1 MAKSLVIVESP
12 AKAKTIKNY
21 LGKDFSVEA
30 SSGHL
35 IDLPKSELGVDIE
48 NDFQPQYEVIKNKK
62 KYLTKLE
69 KAAKNADSVY
79 LASDPDRE
87 GEAIAWHI
95 ADRLGIKD
103 KSYRIL
109 IHEITEKAIKESIN
123 SPTTL
128 SADKFDAQQ
137 ARRVLDRL
145 VGYQVSPLLWKKVR
159 RGLSAGRVQSVALR
173 LVVEREREI
182 EKFVTKE
189 YWTIEGDFLAEKNG
203 DQTPFS
209 ANLIRFGGS
218 KVEIDNEQQAQN
230 IVNQIKNNDY
240 RVSSVDKKERIRRPQ
255 PPFIT
260 STLQQEASRKLR
272 FPVKKT
278 MAIAQ
283 KLYEGIELGA
293 EGPMGLI
300 TYMRTDSVRISEEAL
315 AESRKYIMDKY
326 GNKYLPE
333 KPNLYKVKKSAQDAH
348 EAIRPTTFDF
358 SPDKIKAYLA
368 GDEFELYKLVWQRFL
383 ASQMT
388 PIIYDQTSIEIKSEK
403 AAFRTTGS
411 VIKFEGFSKVYIE
424 GKEEDEQSTEDD
436 EKKLPELSK
445 DQDLSLKD
453 LKMEQHFTQPP
464 LRFSESSLVKELEE
478 KGIGRPST
486 YSSIIST
493 IQDREYVKR
502 EKRKL
507 KPTVLGKSVN
517 DMLIDGFPEILD
529 VKFTADM
536 EDKLDKVEEGNI
548 NWVELLKDFYKGFSE
563 RLLQADG
570 KMRSLRRDGVPAGI
584 DCDECGS
591 AMIIKWGKRG
601 EFLSCSKYPE
611 CKNAKPFHYDED
623 GNIKVIEKVQPELRN
638 DIFCDKCGKPMVVRQ
653 SRYGKFFGCSGYP
666 SCKNIKRMQT
676 EKPSEEKEHEEDSSE
691 NENSKNKRKVITISD
706 INKEVA

>member
-1 MAKSLVIVESP
+1 MAKSLIIVESP

-35 IDLPKSELGVDIE
+35 IDLPKSKLGVDIE

-62 KYLTKLE
+62 KYLTKLK
-69 KAAKNADSVY
+69 KAAENADNIY

-95 ADRLGIKD
+95 ADQLGIKD
-103 KSYRIL
+103 KAYRIL

-128 SADKFDAQQ
+128 SNDRFDAQQ

-173 LVVEREREI
+173 IVVEREREI
-182 EKFVTKE
+182 EKFVTRE
-189 YWTIEGDFLAEKNG
+189 YWSIEGDFLPDKNG
-203 DQTPFS
+203 DSSPFS
-209 ANLIRFGGS
+209 ANLIRFDS
-218 KVEIDNEQQAQN
+218 IKVEIGSEQEATN

-240 RVSSVDKKERIRRPQ
+240 HVASVDKKERTRKAQ

-272 FPVKKT
+272 FSVKKT

-300 TYMRTDSVRISEEAL
+300 TYMRTDSVRISDQAL
-315 AESRKYIMDKY
+315 SESRKYIMDKY

-333 KPNLYKVKKSAQDAH
+333 KPSLYKVKKLAQDAH
-348 EAIRPTTFDF
+348 EAIRPTSFDF
-358 SPDKIKAYLA
+358 GPDKIKAHLA

-411 VIKFEGFSKVYIE
+411 IIKFEGFSKVYIE
-424 GKEEDEQSTEDD
+424 GKEEDEQNGEDD
-436 EKKLPELSK
+436 EKKLPKISK
-445 DQDLSLKD
+445 DQSLSLKD

-464 LRFSESSLVKELEE
+464 PRFSESTLVRELEE

-502 EKRKL
+502 DNRKL

-536 EDKLDKVEEGNI
+536 EDKLDKVEQGRI
-548 NWVELLKDFYKGFSE
+548 NWVELLKDFYKVFSQ
-563 RLLQADG
+563 RLLQADD

-584 DCDECGS
+584 DCNECG
-591 AMIIKWGKRG
+591 APMIIKWGKRG

-623 GNIKVIEKVQPELRN
+623 GNVKVVEKVQPEVS
-638 DIFCDKCGKPMVVRQ
+638 DINCDKCGKPMVIRQ
-653 SRYGKFFGCSGYP
+653 SRYGKFYGCSGYP
-666 SCKNIKRMQT
+666 GCKNIKRMNK
-676 EKPSEEKEHEEDSSE
+676 EKSSKEKEPEDDSSE
-691 NENSKNKRKVITISD
+691 DSGNAKNKRKVITISD
-706 INKEVA
+706 IN

>member
-35 IDLPKSELGVDIE
+35 IDLPKNKLGVDIE
-48 NDFQPQYEVIKNKK
+48 NDFKPQYEVIKNKK
-62 KYLTKLE
+62 KYLAKLE
-69 KAAKNADSVY
+69 KAAKNADKVY

-95 ADRLGIKD
+95 ADQLGIKD

-128 SADKFDAQQ
+128 SEDKFDAQQ

-173 LVVEREREI
+173 IVVEREREI
-182 EKFVTKE
+182 EKFITKE
-189 YWTIEGDFLAEKNG
+189 YWSIEGDFLPINSG
-203 DQTPFS
+203 DQNPFS
-209 ANLIRFGGS
+209 ANLIRFDS
-218 KVEIDNEQQAQN
+218 NKVEIGSEQEAAN

-240 RVSSVDKKERIRRPQ
+240 HVSSVDKKERTRKAQ

-272 FPVKKT
+272 FSVKKT

-293 EGPMGLI
+293 VGPMGLI
-300 TYMRTDSVRISEEAL
+300 TYMRTDSVRISDQAL
-315 AESRKYIMDKY
+315 SESRKYIMDKY

-333 KPNLYKVKKSAQDAH
+333 KPSLYKVKKLAQDAH
-348 EAIRPTTFDF
+348 EAIRPTSFDF
-358 SPDKIKAYLA
+358 GPDKIKAHLA

-411 VIKFEGFSKVYIE
+411 IIKFEGFSKVYIE
-424 GKEEDEQSTEDD
+424 GKEEDEQNGEDD
-436 EKKLPELSK
+436 EKKLPKISK
-445 DQDLSLKD
+445 DQSLSLKD

-464 LRFSESSLVKELEE
+464 PRFSESTLVRELEE

-502 EKRKL
+502 ENRKL

-536 EDKLDKVEEGNI
+536 EDKLDKVEQGSI
-548 NWVELLKDFYKGFSE
+548 NWVELLKDFYKVFSQ
-563 RLLQADG
+563 RLLQAED
-570 KMRSLRRDGVPAGI
+570 KMKSLRRDGVPAGI
-584 DCDECGS
+584 DCNECG
-591 AMIIKWGKRG
+591 APMIIKWGKRG

-611 CKNAKPFHYDED
+611 CKNAKPFNYDED
-623 GNIKVIEKVQPELRN
+623 GNIKVVEKVQPELS
-638 DIFCDKCGKPMVVRQ
+638 DINCDKCGKPMVIRQ
-653 SRYGKFFGCSGYP
+653 SRYGKFYGCSGYP
-666 SCKNIKRMQT
+666 GCKNIKRMNK
-676 EKPSEEKEHEEDSSE
+676 EKPSKEKEPEDDSSDSG
-691 NENSKNKRKVITISD
+691 NTKNKRKVITISD
-706 INKEVA
+706 IN

>member
-35 IDLPKSELGVDIE
+35 IDLPKNKLGVDIE
-48 NDFQPQYEVIKNKK
+48 NDFKPQYEVIKNKK
-62 KYLTKLE
+62 KYLAKLE
-69 KAAKNADSVY
+69 KAAKNADKVY

-95 ADRLGIKD
+95 ADQLGIKD

-128 SADKFDAQQ
+128 SEDKFDAQQ

-173 LVVEREREI
+173 IVVEREREI
-182 EKFVTKE
+182 EKFITKE
-189 YWTIEGDFLAEKNG
+189 YWSIEGDFLPINSG
-203 DQTPFS
+203 DQNPFS
-209 ANLIRFGGS
+209 ANLIRFDS
-218 KVEIDNEQQAQN
+218 NKVEIGSEQEAAN

-240 RVSSVDKKERIRRPQ
+240 HVSSVDKKERTRKAQ

-272 FPVKKT
+272 FSVKKT

-293 EGPMGLI
+293 VGPMGLI
-300 TYMRTDSVRISEEAL
+300 TYMRTDSVRISDQAL
-315 AESRKYIMDKY
+315 SESRKYIMDKY

-333 KPNLYKVKKSAQDAH
+333 KPSLYKVKKLAQDAH
-348 EAIRPTTFDF
+348 EAIRPTSFDF
-358 SPDKIKAYLA
+358 SPDKIKAHLA
-368 GDEFELYKLVWQRFL
+368 GDESELYKLVWQRFL

-411 VIKFEGFSKVYIE
+411 IIKFEGFSKVYIE
-424 GKEEDEQSTEDD
+424 GKEEDEQNGEDD
-436 EKKLPELSK
+436 EKKLPKISK
-445 DQDLSLKD
+445 DQRLSLKD

-464 LRFSESSLVKELEE
+464 PRFSESTLVRELEE

-502 EKRKL
+502 ENRKL

-536 EDKLDKVEEGNI
+536 EDKLDKVEQGSI
-548 NWVELLKDFYKGFSE
+548 NWVDLLKDFYKVFSQ
-563 RLLQADG
+563 RLLQAED
-570 KMRSLRRDGVPAGI
+570 KMKSLRRDGVPAGI
-584 DCDECGS
+584 DCNECG
-591 AMIIKWGKRG
+591 APMIIKWGKRG

-611 CKNAKPFHYDED
+611 CKNAKPFNYDED
-623 GNIKVIEKVQPELRN
+623 GNIKVVEKVQPELS
-638 DIFCDKCGKPMVVRQ
+638 DINCDKCGKPMVIRQ
-653 SRYGKFFGCSGYP
+653 SRYGKFYGCSGYP
-666 SCKNIKRMQT
+666 GCKNIKRMNK
-676 EKPSEEKEHEEDSSE
+676 EKPSKEKEPEDDSSDSD
-691 NENSKNKRKVITISD
+691 NIKNKRKVITISD
-706 INKEVA
+706 IN

>member
-35 IDLPKSELGVDIE
+35 IDLPKNKLGVDIE
-48 NDFQPQYEVIKNKK
+48 NDFKPQYEVIKNKK
-62 KYLTKLE
+62 KYLAKLE
-69 KAAKNADSVY
+69 KAAKNADKVY

-95 ADRLGIKD
+95 ADQLGIKD

-128 SADKFDAQQ
+128 SEDKFDAQQ

-173 LVVEREREI
+173 IVVEREREI
-182 EKFVTKE
+182 EKFITKE
-189 YWTIEGDFLAEKNG
+189 YWSIEGDFLPINSG
-203 DQTPFS
+203 DQNPFS
-209 ANLIRFGGS
+209 ANLIRFDS
-218 KVEIDNEQQAQN
+218 NKVEIGSEQEAAN

-240 RVSSVDKKERIRRPQ
+240 HVSSVDKKERTRKAQ

-272 FPVKKT
+272 FSVKKT

-293 EGPMGLI
+293 VGPMGLI
-300 TYMRTDSVRISEEAL
+300 TYMRTDSVRISDQAL
-315 AESRKYIMDKY
+315 SESRKYIMDKY

-333 KPNLYKVKKSAQDAH
+333 KPSLYKVKKLAQDAH
-348 EAIRPTTFDF
+348 EAIRPTSFDF
-358 SPDKIKAYLA
+358 GPDKIKAHLA

-411 VIKFEGFSKVYIE
+411 IIKFEGFSKVYIE
-424 GKEEDEQSTEDD
+424 GKEEDEQNGEDD
-436 EKKLPELSK
+436 EKKLPKLSK
-445 DQDLSLKD
+445 DQGLSLKD

-464 LRFSESSLVKELEE
+464 PRFSESSLVRELEE

-502 EKRKL
+502 ENRKL

-536 EDKLDKVEEGNI
+536 EDKLDKVEQGSI
-548 NWVELLKDFYKGFSE
+548 NWVELLKDFYKVFSQ
-563 RLLQADG
+563 RLLQAED
-570 KMRSLRRDGVPAGI
+570 KMKSLRRDGVPAGI
-584 DCDECGS
+584 DCNECG
-591 AMIIKWGKRG
+591 APMIIKWGKRG

-623 GNIKVIEKVQPELRN
+623 GNVKVVEKVQPEVS
-638 DIFCDKCGKPMVVRQ
+638 DINCDKCGKPMVIRQ
-653 SRYGKFFGCSGYP
+653 SRYGKFYGCSGYP
-666 SCKNIKRMQT
+666 GCKNIKRMNK
-676 EKPSEEKEHEEDSSE
+676 ELSKEKEPEDDSLDSD
-691 NENSKNKRKVITISD
+691 NTKNKRKVITISD
-706 INKEVA
+706 IN

>member
-35 IDLPKSELGVDIE
+35 VDLPKSKLGVDIE
-48 NDFQPQYEVIKNKK
+48 NNFRPQYEVIKNKK
-62 KYLTKLE
+62 KFLTRLE
-69 KAAKNADSVY
+69 RAAKEAESVY

-95 ADRLGIKD
+95 ADRLGIRD
-103 KSYRIL
+103 KSFRIL

-123 SPTTL
+123 SPTVL

-159 RGLSAGRVQSVALR
+159 KGLSAGRVQSVALR

-182 EKFVTKE
+182 EKFVSRE
-189 YWTIEGDFLAEKNG
+189 YWTIEGDFS
-203 DQTPFS
+203 TPENADTSFT
-209 ANLIRFGGS
+209 ANLVRFEGD
-218 KVEIDNEQQAQN
+218 KVEIENEQQAQS
-230 IVNQIKNNDY
+230 IADKIKNNDY
-240 RVSSVDKKERIRRPQ
+240 KVSSIDKKERTRKAQ

-278 MAIAQ
+278 MAVAQ
-283 KLYEGIELGA
+283 KLYEGMELGS

-300 TYMRTDSVRISEEAL
+300 TYMRTDSVRISDEAL
-315 AESRKYIMDKY
+315 AESRRFIQDKFGSRY
-326 GNKYLPE
+326 VPQ
-333 KPNLYKVKKSAQDAH
+333 KPNVYKLKKSAQDAH
-348 EAIRPTTFDF
+348 EAIRPTSFEYD
-358 SPDKIKAYLA
+358 PEKVRPYLQD
-368 GDEFELYKLVWQRFL
+368 DEFELYKLIWQRFI
-383 ASQMT
+383 ASQMP
-388 PIIYDQTSIEIKSEK
+388 PIVYDQTTIDIASET
-403 AAFRTTGS
+403 AVFRTTGS
-411 VIKFEGFSKVYIE
+411 VVKFDGFSKVYIE
-424 GKEEDEQSTEDD
+424 GMEEEEQGEGDED
-436 EKKLPELSK
+436 KRLPDLKK
-445 DQDLSLKD
+445 DQILNLRD

-464 LRFSESSLVKELEE
+464 PRFSESSLVKELEE

-486 YSSIIST
+486 YSNIIST
-493 IQDREYVKR
+493 IIDREYVVR

-529 VKFTADM
+529 VKFTAEM
-536 EDKLDKVEEGNI
+536 EDKLDKVEEGDV
-548 NWVELLKDFYKGFSE
+548 NWVELMKSFYKGFSE
-563 RLLQADG
+563 RLSAADENM
-570 KMRSLRRDGVPAGI
+570 KSLRREGVPAGI
-584 DCDECGS
+584 DCNVCG
-591 AMIIKWGKRG
+591 APMIIKWGKRG
-601 EFLSCSKYPE
+601 EFLSCSTYPQ

-623 GNIKVIEKVQPELRN
+623 GNIKVVEKTEPEISNIE
-638 DIFCDKCGKPMVVRQ
+638 CDKCGKPMVIRQ
-653 SRYGKFFGCSGYP
+653 SRYGKFYGCSGYP
-666 SCKNIKRMQT
+666 SCKNIKRIQKD
-676 EKPSEEKEHEEDSSE
+676 KPSEQMQPEDDSSEDSST
-691 NENSKNKRKVITISD
+691 KNKRK
-706 INKEVA
+706 

>member
-35 IDLPKSELGVDIE
+35 IDLPKNKLGVDIE
-48 NDFQPQYEVIKNKK
+48 NDFKPQYEVIKNKK
-62 KYLTKLE
+62 KYLAKLE
-69 KAAKNADSVY
+69 KAAKNADKVY

-95 ADRLGIKD
+95 ADQLGIKD

-128 SADKFDAQQ
+128 SEDKFDAQQ

-173 LVVEREREI
+173 IVVEREREI
-182 EKFVTKE
+182 EKFITKE
-189 YWTIEGDFLAEKNG
+189 YWSIEGDFLPINSG
-203 DQTPFS
+203 DQNPFS
-209 ANLIRFGGS
+209 ANLIRFDS
-218 KVEIDNEQQAQN
+218 NKVEIGSEQEAAN

-240 RVSSVDKKERIRRPQ
+240 HVSSVDKKERTRKAQ

-272 FPVKKT
+272 FSVKKT

-293 EGPMGLI
+293 VGPMGLI
-300 TYMRTDSVRISEEAL
+300 TYMRTDSVRISDQAL
-315 AESRKYIMDKY
+315 SESRKYIMDKY

-333 KPNLYKVKKSAQDAH
+333 KPSLYKVKKLAQDAH
-348 EAIRPTTFDF
+348 EAIRPTSFDF
-358 SPDKIKAYLA
+358 SPDKIKTHLA

-411 VIKFEGFSKVYIE
+411 IIKFEGFSKVYIE
-424 GKEEDEQSTEDD
+424 GKEEDEQNGEDD
-436 EKKLPELSK
+436 EKKLPKISK
-445 DQDLSLKD
+445 DQSLSLKD

-464 LRFSESSLVKELEE
+464 PRFSESTLVRELEE

-502 EKRKL
+502 ENRKL

-536 EDKLDKVEEGNI
+536 EDKLDKVEQGSI
-548 NWVELLKDFYKGFSE
+548 NWVELLKDFYKVFSQ
-563 RLLQADG
+563 RLLQAED
-570 KMRSLRRDGVPAGI
+570 KMKSLRRDGVPAGI
-584 DCDECGS
+584 DCNECG
-591 AMIIKWGKRG
+591 APMIIKWGKRG

-611 CKNAKPFHYDED
+611 CKNAKPFNYDED
-623 GNIKVIEKVQPELRN
+623 GNIKVVEKVQPELS
-638 DIFCDKCGKPMVVRQ
+638 DINCDKCGKPMVIRQ
-653 SRYGKFFGCSGYP
+653 SRYGKFYGCSGYP
-666 SCKNIKRMQT
+666 GCKNIKRMNK
-676 EKPSEEKEHEEDSSE
+676 EKPSKEKEPEDDSSDSD
-691 NENSKNKRKVITISD
+691 NIKNKRKVITISD
-706 INKEVA
+706 IN

>member
-35 IDLPKSELGVDIE
+35 IDLPKNKLGVDIE
-48 NDFQPQYEVIKNKK
+48 NDFKPQYEVIKNKK
-62 KYLTKLE
+62 KYLAKLE
-69 KAAKNADSVY
+69 KAAKNADKVY

-95 ADRLGIKD
+95 ADQLGIKD

-128 SADKFDAQQ
+128 SEDKFDAQQ

-173 LVVEREREI
+173 IVVERERGI
-182 EKFVTKE
+182 EKFITKE
-189 YWTIEGDFLAEKNG
+189 YWSIEGDFLPINSG
-203 DQTPFS
+203 DQNPFS
-209 ANLIRFGGS
+209 ANLIRFDS
-218 KVEIDNEQQAQN
+218 NKVEIGSEQEAAN

-240 RVSSVDKKERIRRPQ
+240 HVSSVDKKERTRKAQ

-272 FPVKKT
+272 FSVKKT

-293 EGPMGLI
+293 VGPMGLI
-300 TYMRTDSVRISEEAL
+300 TYMRTDSVRISDQAL
-315 AESRKYIMDKY
+315 SESRKYIMDKY

-333 KPNLYKVKKSAQDAH
+333 KPSLYKVKKLAQDAH
-348 EAIRPTTFDF
+348 EAIRPTSFDF
-358 SPDKIKAYLA
+358 SPDKIKTHLA

-403 AAFRTTGS
+403 VAFRTTGS
-411 VIKFEGFSKVYIE
+411 IIKFEGFSKVYIE
-424 GKEEDEQSTEDD
+424 GKEEDEQNGEDD
-436 EKKLPELSK
+436 EKKLPKISK
-445 DQDLSLKD
+445 DQSLSLKD

-464 LRFSESSLVKELEE
+464 PRFSESTLVRELEE

-502 EKRKL
+502 ENRKL

-536 EDKLDKVEEGNI
+536 EDKLDKVEQGSI
-548 NWVELLKDFYKGFSE
+548 NWVDLLKDFYKVFSQ
-563 RLLQADG
+563 RLLQAED
-570 KMRSLRRDGVPAGI
+570 KMKSLRRDGVPAGI
-584 DCDECGS
+584 DCNECG
-591 AMIIKWGKRG
+591 APMIIKWGKRG

-611 CKNAKPFHYDED
+611 CKNAKPFNYDED
-623 GNIKVIEKVQPELRN
+623 GNIKVVEKVQPELS
-638 DIFCDKCGKPMVVRQ
+638 DINCDKCGKPMVIRQ
-653 SRYGKFFGCSGYP
+653 SRYGKFYGCSGYP
-666 SCKNIKRMQT
+666 GCKNIKRMNK
-676 EKPSEEKEHEEDSSE
+676 EKPSKEKEPEDDSSDSD
-691 NENSKNKRKVITISD
+691 NTKNKRKVITISD
-706 INKEVA
+706 IN

>member
-35 IDLPKSELGVDIE
+35 IDLPKNKLGVDIE
-48 NDFQPQYEVIKNKK
+48 NDFKPQYEVIKNKK
-62 KYLTKLE
+62 KYLAKLE
-69 KAAKNADSVY
+69 KAAKNADKVY

-95 ADRLGIKD
+95 ADQLGIKD

-128 SADKFDAQQ
+128 SEDKFDAQQ

-173 LVVEREREI
+173 IVVEREREI
-182 EKFVTKE
+182 EKFITKE
-189 YWTIEGDFLAEKNG
+189 YWSIEGDFLPINSG
-203 DQTPFS
+203 DQNPFS
-209 ANLIRFGGS
+209 ANLIRFDS
-218 KVEIDNEQQAQN
+218 NKVEIGSEQEAAN

-240 RVSSVDKKERIRRPQ
+240 HVSSVDKKERTRKAQ

-272 FPVKKT
+272 FSVKKT

-293 EGPMGLI
+293 VGPMGLI
-300 TYMRTDSVRISEEAL
+300 TYMRTDSVRISDQAL
-315 AESRKYIMDKY
+315 SESRKYIMDKY

-333 KPNLYKVKKSAQDAH
+333 KPSLYKVKKLAQDAH
-348 EAIRPTTFDF
+348 EAIRPTSFDF
-358 SPDKIKAYLA
+358 SPDKIKAHLA

-411 VIKFEGFSKVYIE
+411 IIKFEGFSKVYIE
-424 GKEEDEQSTEDD
+424 GKEEDEQNGEDD
-436 EKKLPELSK
+436 EKKLPKLSK
-445 DQDLSLKD
+445 DQGLSLKD

-464 LRFSESSLVKELEE
+464 PRFSESSLVRELEE

-502 EKRKL
+502 ENRKL

-536 EDKLDKVEEGNI
+536 EDKLDKVEQGSI
-548 NWVELLKDFYKGFSE
+548 NWVELLKDFYKVFSQ
-563 RLLQADG
+563 RLLQAED
-570 KMRSLRRDGVPAGI
+570 KMKSLRRDGVPAGI
-584 DCDECGS
+584 DCNECG
-591 AMIIKWGKRG
+591 APMIIKWGKRG
-601 EFLSCSKYPE
+601 EFLSCSTYPE
-611 CKNAKPFHYDED
+611 CKNAKPFNYDED
-623 GNIKVIEKVQPELRN
+623 GNIKVVEKVQPELS
-638 DIFCDKCGKPMVVRQ
+638 DINCDKCGKPMVIRQ
-653 SRYGKFFGCSGYP
+653 SRYGKFYGCSGYP
-666 SCKNIKRMQT
+666 GCKNIKRMNK
-676 EKPSEEKEHEEDSSE
+676 EKPSKEKEPEDDSSDSD
-691 NENSKNKRKVITISD
+691 NTKNKRKVITISD
-706 INKEVA
+706 IN

>member
-35 IDLPKSELGVDIE
+35 IDLPKNKLGVDIE
-48 NDFQPQYEVIKNKK
+48 NDFKPQYEVIKNKK
-62 KYLTKLE
+62 KYLAKLE
-69 KAAKNADSVY
+69 KAAKNADKVY

-95 ADRLGIKD
+95 ADQLGIKD

-128 SADKFDAQQ
+128 SEDKFDAQQ

-173 LVVEREREI
+173 IVVEREREI
-182 EKFVTKE
+182 EKFITKE
-189 YWTIEGDFLAEKNG
+189 YWSIEGDFLPINSG
-203 DQTPFS
+203 DQNPFS
-209 ANLIRFGGS
+209 ANLIRFDS
-218 KVEIDNEQQAQN
+218 NKVEIGSEQEAAN

-240 RVSSVDKKERIRRPQ
+240 HVSSVDKKERTRKAQ

-272 FPVKKT
+272 FSVKKT

-293 EGPMGLI
+293 VGPMGLI
-300 TYMRTDSVRISEEAL
+300 TYMRTDSVRISDQAL
-315 AESRKYIMDKY
+315 SESRKYIMDKY

-333 KPNLYKVKKSAQDAH
+333 KPSLYKVKKLAQDAH
-348 EAIRPTTFDF
+348 EAIRPTSFDF
-358 SPDKIKAYLA
+358 GPDKIKAHLA

-411 VIKFEGFSKVYIE
+411 IIKFEGFSKVYIE
-424 GKEEDEQSTEDD
+424 GKEEDEQNGEDD
-436 EKKLPELSK
+436 EKKLPKLSK
-445 DQDLSLKD
+445 DQGLSLKD

-464 LRFSESSLVKELEE
+464 PRFSESTLVRELEE

-502 EKRKL
+502 ENRKL

-536 EDKLDKVEEGNI
+536 EDKLDKVEQGSI
-548 NWVELLKDFYKGFSE
+548 NWVDLLKDFYKVFSQ
-563 RLLQADG
+563 RLLQAED
-570 KMRSLRRDGVPAGI
+570 KMKSLRRDGVPAGI
-584 DCDECGS
+584 DCNECG
-591 AMIIKWGKRG
+591 APMIIKWGKRG

-611 CKNAKPFHYDED
+611 CKNAKPFNYDED
-623 GNIKVIEKVQPELRN
+623 GNIKVVEKVQPELS
-638 DIFCDKCGKPMVVRQ
+638 DINCDKCGKPMVIRQ
-653 SRYGKFFGCSGYP
+653 SRYGKFYGCSGYP
-666 SCKNIKRMQT
+666 GCKNIKRMNK
-676 EKPSEEKEHEEDSSE
+676 EKPSKEKEPEDDSSDSD
-691 NENSKNKRKVITISD
+691 NTKNKRKVITISD
-706 INKEVA
+706 IN

>member
-35 IDLPKSELGVDIE
+35 IDLPKSKLGVDIE

-62 KYLTKLE
+62 KYLTKLK
-69 KAAKNADSVY
+69 KAAENAESVY

-95 ADRLGIKD
+95 ADQLGIKD

-128 SADKFDAQQ
+128 SNDRFDAQQ

-173 LVVEREREI
+173 IVVEREREI

-189 YWTIEGDFLAEKNG
+189 YWSIEGDFLPANNG
-203 DQTPFS
+203 DQNPFS
-209 ANLIRFGGS
+209 ANLIRFDS
-218 KVEIDNEQQAQN
+218 NKVEIGSEQEAAN

-240 RVSSVDKKERIRRPQ
+240 HVSSVDKKERTRKAQ

-272 FPVKKT
+272 FSVKKT

-300 TYMRTDSVRISEEAL
+300 TYMRTDSVRISDQAL
-315 AESRKYIMDKY
+315 SESRKYIMDKY

-333 KPNLYKVKKSAQDAH
+333 KPNLYKVQKSAQDAH
-348 EAIRPTTFDF
+348 EAIRPTSFDF
-358 SPDKIKAYLA
+358 SPDKIKAHLA
-368 GDEFELYKLVWQRFL
+368 DDEFELYKLVWQRFL

-388 PIIYDQTSIEIKSEK
+388 SIIYDQTSIEIKSEK
-403 AAFRTTGS
+403 AEFRTTGS
-411 VIKFEGFSKVYIE
+411 IIKFEGFSKVYIE
-424 GKEEDEQSTEDD
+424 GKEEDEQNQEDD
-436 EKKLPELSK
+436 EKKLPKLSK
-445 DQDLSLKD
+445 DQSLSLKD

-464 LRFSESSLVKELEE
+464 PRFSESSLVRELEE

-536 EDKLDKVEEGNI
+536 EDKLDKVEQGSI
-548 NWVELLKDFYKGFSE
+548 NWVELLKDFYKGFSQ
-563 RLLQADG
+563 RLLQADD

-584 DCDECGS
+584 DCNQCGS
-591 AMIIKWGKRG
+591 PMIIKWGKRG
-601 EFLSCSKYPE
+601 EFLSCSTYPE

-623 GNIKVIEKVQPELRN
+623 GNIKVVEKVQPEVS
-638 DIFCDKCGKPMVVRQ
+638 DINCDKCGKPMVIRQ
-653 SRYGKFFGCSGYP
+653 SRYGKFYGCSGYP
-666 SCKNIKRMQT
+666 GCKNIKRMNK
-676 EKPSEEKEHEEDSSE
+676 EKPSKETEPEDDSSE
-691 NENSKNKRKVITISD
+691 DSGNAKNKRKVITISD
-706 INKEVA
+706 IN

>member
-35 IDLPKSELGVDIE
+35 IDLPKSKLGVDIE

-62 KYLTKLE
+62 KYLTKLK
-69 KAAKNADSVY
+69 KAAENAESVY

-95 ADRLGIKD
+95 ADQLGIKD

-128 SADKFDAQQ
+128 SNDRFDAQQ

-173 LVVEREREI
+173 IVVEREREI

-189 YWTIEGDFLAEKNG
+189 YWTIEGDFLPANSG
-203 DQTPFS
+203 DQNPFS
-209 ANLIRFGGS
+209 ANLIRFDS
-218 KVEIDNEQQAQN
+218 NKVEIGTEQEAAN

-240 RVSSVDKKERIRRPQ
+240 HVSSVDKKERTRKAQ

-272 FPVKKT
+272 FSVKKT

-300 TYMRTDSVRISEEAL
+300 TYMRTDSVRISDQAL
-315 AESRKYIMDKY
+315 SESRKYIMDKY

-333 KPNLYKVKKSAQDAH
+333 KPNLYKVQKSAQDAH
-348 EAIRPTTFDF
+348 EAIRPTSFDF
-358 SPDKIKAYLA
+358 SPDKIKAHLA
-368 GDEFELYKLVWQRFL
+368 DDEFELYKLVWQRFL

-388 PIIYDQTSIEIKSEK
+388 SIIYDQTSIEIKSEK
-403 AAFRTTGS
+403 AEFRTTGS
-411 VIKFEGFSKVYIE
+411 IIKFEGFSKVYIE
-424 GKEEDEQSTEDD
+424 GKEEDEQNQEDD
-436 EKKLPELSK
+436 EKKLPKLSK
-445 DQDLSLKD
+445 DQSLSLKD

-464 LRFSESSLVKELEE
+464 PRFSESSLVRELEE

-502 EKRKL
+502 ENRKL

-536 EDKLDKVEEGNI
+536 EDKLDKVEQGSI
-548 NWVELLKDFYKGFSE
+548 NWVELLKDFYKGFSQ
-563 RLLQADG
+563 RLLQADD

-584 DCDECGS
+584 DCNQCGS
-591 AMIIKWGKRG
+591 PMIIKWGKRG
-601 EFLSCSKYPE
+601 EFLSCSTYPK

-623 GNIKVIEKVQPELRN
+623 GNIKVVEKVEPELS
-638 DIFCDKCGKPMVVRQ
+638 DINCDKCGKPMVIRQ
-653 SRYGKFFGCSGYP
+653 SRYGKFYGCSAYP
-666 SCKNIKRMQT
+666 GCKNIKRMNK
-676 EKPSEEKEHEEDSSE
+676 EKPYKEKEPEDDSLDSG
-691 NENSKNKRKVITISD
+691 NAKNKRKVITISD
-706 INKEVA
+706 IN

>member
-35 IDLPKSELGVDIE
+35 IDLPKNKLGVDIE
-48 NDFQPQYEVIKNKK
+48 NDFKPQYEVIKNKK
-62 KYLTKLE
+62 KYLAKLE
-69 KAAKNADSVY
+69 KAAKNADKVY

-95 ADRLGIKD
+95 ADQLGIKD

-128 SADKFDAQQ
+128 SEDKFDAQQ

-173 LVVEREREI
+173 IVVEREREI
-182 EKFVTKE
+182 EKFITKE
-189 YWTIEGDFLAEKNG
+189 YWSIEGDFLPINSG
-203 DQTPFS
+203 DQNPFS
-209 ANLIRFGGS
+209 ANLIRFDS
-218 KVEIDNEQQAQN
+218 NKVEIGSEQEAAN

-240 RVSSVDKKERIRRPQ
+240 HVSSVDKKERTRKAQ

-272 FPVKKT
+272 FSVKKT

-293 EGPMGLI
+293 VGPMGLI
-300 TYMRTDSVRISEEAL
+300 TYMRTDSVRISDQAL
-315 AESRKYIMDKY
+315 SESRKYIMDKY

-333 KPNLYKVKKSAQDAH
+333 KPSLYKVKKLAQDAH
-348 EAIRPTTFDF
+348 EAIRPTSFDF
-358 SPDKIKAYLA
+358 SPDKIKAHLA

-411 VIKFEGFSKVYIE
+411 IIKFEGFSKVYIE
-424 GKEEDEQSTEDD
+424 GKEEDEQNGEDD
-436 EKKLPELSK
+436 EKKLPKLSK
-445 DQDLSLKD
+445 DQGLSLKD

-464 LRFSESSLVKELEE
+464 PRFSESSLVRELEE

-502 EKRKL
+502 ENRKL

-536 EDKLDKVEEGNI
+536 EDKLDKVEQGSI
-548 NWVELLKDFYKGFSE
+548 NWVDLLKDFYKVFSQ
-563 RLLQADG
+563 RLLQAED
-570 KMRSLRRDGVPAGI
+570 KMKSLRRDGVPAGI
-584 DCDECGS
+584 DCNECG
-591 AMIIKWGKRG
+591 APMIIKWGKRG

-611 CKNAKPFHYDED
+611 CKNAKPFNYDED
-623 GNIKVIEKVQPELRN
+623 GNIKVVEKVEPELS
-638 DIFCDKCGKPMVVRQ
+638 DINCDKCGKPMVIRQ
-653 SRYGKFFGCSGYP
+653 SRYGKFYGCSGYP
-666 SCKNIKRMQT
+666 GCKNIKRMNK
-676 EKPSEEKEHEEDSSE
+676 EKPSKEKEPEDDSSDSD
-691 NENSKNKRKVITISD
+691 NIKNKRKVITISD
-706 INKEVA
+706 IN

>member
-35 IDLPKSELGVDIE
+35 IDLPKNKLGVDIE
-48 NDFQPQYEVIKNKK
+48 NDFKPQYEVIKNKK
-62 KYLTKLE
+62 KYLAKLE
-69 KAAKNADSVY
+69 KAAKNADKVY

-95 ADRLGIKD
+95 ADQLGIKD

-128 SADKFDAQQ
+128 SEDKFDAQQ

-173 LVVEREREI
+173 IVVEREREI
-182 EKFVTKE
+182 EKFITKE
-189 YWTIEGDFLAEKNG
+189 YWSIEGDFLPINSG
-203 DQTPFS
+203 DQNPFS
-209 ANLIRFGGS
+209 ANLIRFDS
-218 KVEIDNEQQAQN
+218 NKVEIGSEQEAAN

-240 RVSSVDKKERIRRPQ
+240 HVSSVDKKERTRKAQ

-272 FPVKKT
+272 FSVKKT

-293 EGPMGLI
+293 VGPMGLI
-300 TYMRTDSVRISEEAL
+300 TYMRTDSVRISDQAL
-315 AESRKYIMDKY
+315 SESRKYIMDKY

-333 KPNLYKVKKSAQDAH
+333 KPSLYKVKKSAQDAH
-348 EAIRPTTFDF
+348 EAIRPTSFDF
-358 SPDKIKAYLA
+358 SPDKIKAHLA

-411 VIKFEGFSKVYIE
+411 IIKFEGFSKVYIE
-424 GKEEDEQSTEDD
+424 GKEEDEQNGEDD
-436 EKKLPELSK
+436 EKKLPKLSK
-445 DQDLSLKD
+445 DQGLSLKD

-464 LRFSESSLVKELEE
+464 PRFSESSLVRELEE

-502 EKRKL
+502 ENRKL

-536 EDKLDKVEEGNI
+536 EDKLDKVEQGSI
-548 NWVELLKDFYKGFSE
+548 NWVELLKDFYKVFSQ
-563 RLLQADG
+563 RLLQADD

-584 DCDECGS
+584 DCNECG
-591 AMIIKWGKRG
+591 APMIIKWGKRG

-611 CKNAKPFHYDED
+611 CKNAKPFNYDED
-623 GNIKVIEKVQPELRN
+623 GNIKVVEKVQPEVS
-638 DIFCDKCGKPMVVRQ
+638 DINCDKCGKPMVIRQ
-653 SRYGKFFGCSGYP
+653 SRYGKFYGCSGYP
-666 SCKNIKRMQT
+666 GCKNIKRMNK
-676 EKPSEEKEHEEDSSE
+676 EKSSKEKEPEDDSSDSD
-691 NENSKNKRKVITISD
+691 NAKNKRKVITISD
-706 INKEVA
+706 IN

>member
-35 IDLPKSELGVDIE
+35 IDLPKNKLGVDIE
-48 NDFQPQYEVIKNKK
+48 NDFKPQYEVIKNKK
-62 KYLTKLE
+62 KYLAKLE
-69 KAAKNADSVY
+69 KAAKNADKVY

-95 ADRLGIKD
+95 ADQLGIKD

-128 SADKFDAQQ
+128 SEDKFDAQQ

-173 LVVEREREI
+173 IVVERERGI
-182 EKFVTKE
+182 EKFITKE
-189 YWTIEGDFLAEKNG
+189 YWSIEGDFLPINSG
-203 DQTPFS
+203 DQNPFS
-209 ANLIRFGGS
+209 ANLIRFDS
-218 KVEIDNEQQAQN
+218 NKVEIGSEQEAAN

-240 RVSSVDKKERIRRPQ
+240 HVSSVDKKERTRKAQ

-272 FPVKKT
+272 FSVKKT

-293 EGPMGLI
+293 VGPMGLI
-300 TYMRTDSVRISEEAL
+300 TYMRTDSVRISDQAL
-315 AESRKYIMDKY
+315 SESRKYIMDKY

-333 KPNLYKVKKSAQDAH
+333 KPSLYKVKKLAQDAH
-348 EAIRPTTFDF
+348 EAIRPTSFDF
-358 SPDKIKAYLA
+358 GPDKIKAHLA

-411 VIKFEGFSKVYIE
+411 IIKFEGFSKVYIE
-424 GKEEDEQSTEDD
+424 GKEEDEQNGEDD
-436 EKKLPELSK
+436 EKKLPKISK
-445 DQDLSLKD
+445 DQSLSLKD

-464 LRFSESSLVKELEE
+464 PRFSESTLVRELEE

-502 EKRKL
+502 ENRKL

-536 EDKLDKVEEGNI
+536 EDKLDKVEQGSI
-548 NWVELLKDFYKGFSE
+548 NWVDLLKDFYKVFSQ
-563 RLLQADG
+563 RLLQAED
-570 KMRSLRRDGVPAGI
+570 KMKSLRRDGVPAGI
-584 DCDECGS
+584 DCNECG
-591 AMIIKWGKRG
+591 APMIIKWGKRG

-611 CKNAKPFHYDED
+611 CKNAKPFNYDED
-623 GNIKVIEKVQPELRN
+623 GNIKVVEKVQPELS
-638 DIFCDKCGKPMVVRQ
+638 DINCDKCGKPMVIRQ
-653 SRYGKFFGCSGYP
+653 SRYGKFYGCSGYP
-666 SCKNIKRMQT
+666 GCKNIKRMNK
-676 EKPSEEKEHEEDSSE
+676 EKPSKEKEPEDDSSGSD
-691 NENSKNKRKVITISD
+691 NTKNKRKVITISD
-706 INKEVA
+706 IN

>member
-35 IDLPKSELGVDIE
+35 IDLPKSKLGVDIE

-62 KYLTKLE
+62 KYLTKLKKAAE
-69 KAAKNADSVY
+69 KADKIY

-95 ADRLGIKD
+95 ADQLGIKD

-128 SADKFDAQQ
+128 SNDRFDAQQ

-145 VGYQVSPLLWKKVR
+145 VGYQVSPLLWKNVR

-173 LVVEREREI
+173 IVVEREREI
-182 EKFVTKE
+182 EKFVTRE
-189 YWTIEGDFLAEKNG
+189 YWSIEGDFLPDKNG
-203 DQTPFS
+203 DSSPFS
-209 ANLIRFGGS
+209 ANLIRFDNN
-218 KVEIDNEQQAQN
+218 KVEIGSEQEATN

-240 RVSSVDKKERIRRPQ
+240 HVASVDKKERTRKAQ

-272 FPVKKT
+272 FSVKKT

-300 TYMRTDSVRISEEAL
+300 TYMRTDSVRISDQAL
-315 AESRKYIMDKY
+315 SESRKYIMDKY

-333 KPNLYKVKKSAQDAH
+333 KPSLYKVKKSAQDAH
-348 EAIRPTTFDF
+348 EAIRPTSFDF
-358 SPDKIKAYLA
+358 SPDKVKAHLA

-411 VIKFEGFSKVYIE
+411 IIKFEGFSKVYIE
-424 GKEEDEQSTEDD
+424 GKEEDEQNQEDD
-436 EKKLPELSK
+436 EKKLPKLSK
-445 DQDLSLKD
+445 DQSLSLKD

-464 LRFSESSLVKELEE
+464 PRFSESSLVRELEE

-502 EKRKL
+502 DNRKL

-536 EDKLDKVEEGNI
+536 EDKLDKVEQGSI
-548 NWVELLKDFYKGFSE
+548 NWVELLKDFYKVFSQ
-563 RLLQADG
+563 RLLQADD

-584 DCDECGS
+584 DCNECG
-591 AMIIKWGKRG
+591 APMIIKWGKRG

-623 GNIKVIEKVQPELRN
+623 GNVKVVEKVQPEVS
-638 DIFCDKCGKPMVVRQ
+638 DINCDKCGKPMVIRQ
-653 SRYGKFFGCSGYP
+653 SRYGKFYGCSGYP
-666 SCKNIKRMQT
+666 GCKNIKRMNK
-676 EKPSEEKEHEEDSSE
+676 EKSSKEKEPEDDSLDSG
-691 NENSKNKRKVITISD
+691 NAKNKRKVITISD
-706 INKEVA
+706 IN

>member
-35 IDLPKSELGVDIE
+35 IDLPKNKLGVDIE
-48 NDFQPQYEVIKNKK
+48 NDFKPQYEVIKNKK
-62 KYLTKLE
+62 KYLAKLE
-69 KAAKNADSVY
+69 KAAKNADKVY

-95 ADRLGIKD
+95 ADQLGIKD

-128 SADKFDAQQ
+128 SEDKFDAQQ

-173 LVVEREREI
+173 IVVEREREI
-182 EKFVTKE
+182 EKFITKE
-189 YWTIEGDFLAEKNG
+189 YWSIEGDFLPINSG
-203 DQTPFS
+203 DQNPFS
-209 ANLIRFGGS
+209 ANLIRFDS
-218 KVEIDNEQQAQN
+218 NKVEIGSEQEAAN

-240 RVSSVDKKERIRRPQ
+240 HVSSVDKKERTRKAQ

-272 FPVKKT
+272 FSVKKT

-293 EGPMGLI
+293 VGPMGLI
-300 TYMRTDSVRISEEAL
+300 TYMRTDSVRISDQAL
-315 AESRKYIMDKY
+315 SESRKYIMDKY

-333 KPNLYKVKKSAQDAH
+333 KPSLYKVKKLAQDAH
-348 EAIRPTTFDF
+348 EAIRPTSFDF
-358 SPDKIKAYLA
+358 SPDKIKTHLA

-411 VIKFEGFSKVYIE
+411 IIKFEGFSKVYIE
-424 GKEEDEQSTEDD
+424 GKEEDEQNGEDD
-436 EKKLPELSK
+436 EKKLPKISK
-445 DQDLSLKD
+445 DQSLSLKD

-464 LRFSESSLVKELEE
+464 PRFSESTLVRELEE

-502 EKRKL
+502 ENRKL

-536 EDKLDKVEEGNI
+536 EDKLDKVEQGSI
-548 NWVELLKDFYKGFSE
+548 NWVDLLKDFYKVFSQ
-563 RLLQADG
+563 RLLQAED
-570 KMRSLRRDGVPAGI
+570 KMKSLRRDGVPAGI
-584 DCDECGS
+584 DCNECG
-591 AMIIKWGKRG
+591 APMIIKWGKRG

-611 CKNAKPFHYDED
+611 CKNAKPFNYDED
-623 GNIKVIEKVQPELRN
+623 GNIKVVEKVQPELS
-638 DIFCDKCGKPMVVRQ
+638 DINCDKCGKPMVIRQ
-653 SRYGKFFGCSGYP
+653 SRYGKFYGCSGYP
-666 SCKNIKRMQT
+666 GCKNIKRMNK
-676 EKPSEEKEHEEDSSE
+676 EKPSKEKEPEDDSSDSG
-691 NENSKNKRKVITISD
+691 NAKNKRKVITISD
-706 INKEVA
+706 IN

>member
-35 IDLPKSELGVDIE
+35 IDLPKNKLGVDIE
-48 NDFQPQYEVIKNKK
+48 NDFKPQYEVIKNKK
-62 KYLTKLE
+62 KYLAKLE
-69 KAAKNADSVY
+69 KAAKNADKVY

-95 ADRLGIKD
+95 ADQLGIKD

-128 SADKFDAQQ
+128 SEDKFDAQQ

-173 LVVEREREI
+173 IVVEREREI
-182 EKFVTKE
+182 EKFITKE
-189 YWTIEGDFLAEKNG
+189 YWSIEGDFLPINSG
-203 DQTPFS
+203 DQNPFS
-209 ANLIRFGGS
+209 ANLIRFDS
-218 KVEIDNEQQAQN
+218 NKVEIGSEQEAAN

-240 RVSSVDKKERIRRPQ
+240 HVSSVDKKERTRKAQ

-272 FPVKKT
+272 FSVKKT

-293 EGPMGLI
+293 VGPMGLI
-300 TYMRTDSVRISEEAL
+300 TYMRTDSVRISDQAL
-315 AESRKYIMDKY
+315 SESRKYIMDKY

-333 KPNLYKVKKSAQDAH
+333 KPSLYKVKKLAQDAH
-348 EAIRPTTFDF
+348 EAIRPTSFDF
-358 SPDKIKAYLA
+358 SPDKIKTHLA

-411 VIKFEGFSKVYIE
+411 IIKFEGFSKVYIE
-424 GKEEDEQSTEDD
+424 GKEEDEQNGEDD
-436 EKKLPELSK
+436 EKKLPKLSK
-445 DQDLSLKD
+445 DQGLSLKD

-464 LRFSESSLVKELEE
+464 PRFSESTLVRELEE

-502 EKRKL
+502 ENRKL

-536 EDKLDKVEEGNI
+536 EDKLDKVEQGSI
-548 NWVELLKDFYKGFSE
+548 NWVDLLKDFYKVFSQ
-563 RLLQADG
+563 RLLQAED
-570 KMRSLRRDGVPAGI
+570 KMKSLRRDGVPAGI
-584 DCDECGS
+584 DCNECG
-591 AMIIKWGKRG
+591 APMIIKWGKRG

-611 CKNAKPFHYDED
+611 CKNAKPFNYDED
-623 GNIKVIEKVQPELRN
+623 GNIKVVEKVEPELS
-638 DIFCDKCGKPMVVRQ
+638 DINCDKCGKPMVIRQ
-653 SRYGKFFGCSGYP
+653 SRYGKFYGCSGYP
-666 SCKNIKRMQT
+666 GCKNIKRMNK
-676 EKPSEEKEHEEDSSE
+676 EKPSKEKEPEDDSSDSD
-691 NENSKNKRKVITISD
+691 NTKNKRKVITISD
-706 INKEVA
+706 IN

>member
-35 IDLPKSELGVDIE
+35 IDLPKNKLGVDIE
-48 NDFQPQYEVIKNKK
+48 NDFKPQYEVIKNKK
-62 KYLTKLE
+62 KYLAKLE
-69 KAAKNADSVY
+69 KAAKNADKVY

-95 ADRLGIKD
+95 ADQLGIKD

-128 SADKFDAQQ
+128 SEDKFDAQQ

-173 LVVEREREI
+173 IVVEREREI
-182 EKFVTKE
+182 EKFITKE
-189 YWTIEGDFLAEKNG
+189 YWSIEGDFLPINSG
-203 DQTPFS
+203 DQNPFS
-209 ANLIRFGGS
+209 ANLIRFDS
-218 KVEIDNEQQAQN
+218 NKVEIGSEQEAAN

-240 RVSSVDKKERIRRPQ
+240 HVSSVDKKERTRKAQ

-272 FPVKKT
+272 FSVKKT

-293 EGPMGLI
+293 VGPMGLI
-300 TYMRTDSVRISEEAL
+300 TYMRTDSVRISDQAL
-315 AESRKYIMDKY
+315 SESRKYIMDKY

-333 KPNLYKVKKSAQDAH
+333 KPSLYKVKKSAQDAH
-348 EAIRPTTFDF
+348 EAIRPTSFDF
-358 SPDKIKAYLA
+358 SPDKIKAHLA

-411 VIKFEGFSKVYIE
+411 IIKFEGFSKVYIE
-424 GKEEDEQSTEDD
+424 GKEEDEQNGEDD
-436 EKKLPELSK
+436 EKKLPKLSK
-445 DQDLSLKD
+445 DQGLSLKD

-464 LRFSESSLVKELEE
+464 PRFSESSLVRELEE

-502 EKRKL
+502 ENRKL

-536 EDKLDKVEEGNI
+536 EDKLDKVEQGSI
-548 NWVELLKDFYKGFSE
+548 NWVDLLKDFYKGFSE
-563 RLLQADG
+563 RLSVADE

-584 DCDECGS
+584 DCNECG
-591 AMIIKWGKRG
+591 APMIIKWGKRG

-611 CKNAKPFHYDED
+611 CKNAKPFNYDED
-623 GNIKVIEKVQPELRN
+623 GNIKVVEKVQPELS
-638 DIFCDKCGKPMVVRQ
+638 DINCDKCGKPMVIRQ
-653 SRYGKFFGCSGYP
+653 SRYGKFYGCSGYP
-666 SCKNIKRMQT
+666 GCKNIKRMNK
-676 EKPSEEKEHEEDSSE
+676 EKPSKEKEPEDDSSDSD
-691 NENSKNKRKVITISD
+691 NTKNKRKVITISD
-706 INKEVA
+706 IN

>member
-1 MAKSLVIVESP
+1 M
-12 AKAKTIKNY
+12 
-21 LGKDFSVEA
+21 
-30 SSGHL
+30 
-35 IDLPKSELGVDIE
+35 
-48 NDFQPQYEVIKNKK
+48 
-62 KYLTKLE
+62 
-69 KAAKNADSVY
+69 
-79 LASDPDRE
+79 
-87 GEAIAWHI
+87 
-95 ADRLGIKD
+95 
-103 KSYRIL
+103 
-109 IHEITEKAIKESIN
+109 
-123 SPTTL
+123 
-128 SADKFDAQQ
+128 
-137 ARRVLDRL
+137 LDRL

-189 YWTIEGDFLAEKNG
+189 YWSIEGDFLAPANG
-203 DQTPFS
+203 STGLFS
-209 ANLIRFGGS
+209 ANLVRFEGD
-218 KVEIDNEQQAQN
+218 KIEIGTEEQAQS
-230 IVNQIKNNDY
+230 IVDQIKNNDY
-240 RVSSVDKKERIRRPQ
+240 KVSSIERKERTKKAQ

-272 FPVKKT
+272 YPVKKT

-300 TYMRTDSVRISEEAL
+300 TYMRTDSVRSSDQAL
-315 AESRKYIMDKY
+315 AESRSLIKDKY
-326 GNKYLPE
+326 GDKYMPE
-333 KPNLYKVKKSAQDAH
+333 KPNQYKVKKSAQDAH
-348 EAIRPTTFDF
+348 EAIRPTSFDY
-358 SPDKIKAYLA
+358 SPEKVKTHLA
-368 GDEFELYKLVWQRFL
+368 DDEFDLYKLIWQRFL

-388 PIIYDQTSIEIKSEK
+388 PIIYDQTTIEIASDK
-403 AAFRTTGS
+403 AVFRTTGS
-411 VIKFEGFSKVYIE
+411 VIKFEGFSKVYTE
-424 GKEEDEQSTEDD
+424 GREEEEQSDEDED
-436 EKKLPELSK
+436 KKLPDLKK
-445 DQDLSLKD
+445 DQDLNLKD

-464 LRFSESSLVKELEE
+464 PRFSESSLVKELEE

-536 EDKLDKVEEGNI
+536 EDKLDKVEEGDI
-548 NWVELLKDFYKGFSE
+548 NWVELMKNFYKGFSE
-563 RLLQADG
+563 RLSVADE

-584 DCDECGS
+584 DCNECG
-591 AMIIKWGKRG
+591 APMIIKWGKRG

-623 GNIKVIEKVQPELRN
+623 GNVKVVERVEPEVSDIE
-638 DIFCDKCGKPMVVRQ
+638 CDKCGKPMVIRQ
-653 SRYGKFFGCSGYP
+653 SRYGKFYGCSGYP
-666 SCKNIKRMQT
+666 ECKNIKRMQK
-676 EKPSEEKEHEEDSSE
+676 EKPKEEKEPEDDSSE
-691 NENSKNKRKVITISD
+691 NSKSKNKRKVITVST
-706 INKEVA
+706 

>member
-35 IDLPKSELGVDIE
+35 IDLPKNKLGVDIE
-48 NDFQPQYEVIKNKK
+48 NDFKPQYEVIKNKK
-62 KYLTKLE
+62 KYLAKLE
-69 KAAKNADSVY
+69 KAAKNADKVY

-95 ADRLGIKD
+95 ADQLGIKD

-128 SADKFDAQQ
+128 SEDKFDAQQ

-173 LVVEREREI
+173 IVVEREREI
-182 EKFVTKE
+182 EKFITKE
-189 YWTIEGDFLAEKNG
+189 YWSIEGDFLPINSG
-203 DQTPFS
+203 DQNPFS
-209 ANLIRFGGS
+209 ANLIRFDS
-218 KVEIDNEQQAQN
+218 NKVEIGSEQEAAN

-240 RVSSVDKKERIRRPQ
+240 HVSSVDKKERTRKAQ

-272 FPVKKT
+272 FSVKKT

-293 EGPMGLI
+293 VGPMGLI
-300 TYMRTDSVRISEEAL
+300 TYMRTDSVRISDQAL
-315 AESRKYIMDKY
+315 SESRKYIMDKY

-333 KPNLYKVKKSAQDAH
+333 KPSLYKVKKLAQDAH
-348 EAIRPTTFDF
+348 EAIRPTSFDF
-358 SPDKIKAYLA
+358 SPDKIKTHLA

-411 VIKFEGFSKVYIE
+411 IIKFEGFSKVYIE
-424 GKEEDEQSTEDD
+424 GKEEDEQNGEDD
-436 EKKLPELSK
+436 EKKLPKISK
-445 DQDLSLKD
+445 DQSLSLKD

-464 LRFSESSLVKELEE
+464 PRFSESTLVRELEE

-502 EKRKL
+502 ENRKL

-536 EDKLDKVEEGNI
+536 EDKLDKVEQGSI
-548 NWVELLKDFYKGFSE
+548 NWVDLLKDFYKVFSQ
-563 RLLQADG
+563 RLLQAED
-570 KMRSLRRDGVPAGI
+570 KMKSLRRDGVPAGI
-584 DCDECGS
+584 DCNECG
-591 AMIIKWGKRG
+591 APMIIKWGKRG

-611 CKNAKPFHYDED
+611 CKNAKPFNYDED
-623 GNIKVIEKVQPELRN
+623 GNIKVVEKVQPELS
-638 DIFCDKCGKPMVVRQ
+638 DINCDKCGKPMVIRQ
-653 SRYGKFFGCSGYP
+653 SRYGKFYGCSGYP
-666 SCKNIKRMQT
+666 GCKNIKRMNK
-676 EKPSEEKEHEEDSSE
+676 EKPSKEKEPEDDSSDSD
-691 NENSKNKRKVITISD
+691 NIKNKRKVITISD
-706 INKEVA
+706 IN

>member
-35 IDLPKSELGVDIE
+35 IDLPKNKLGVDIE
-48 NDFQPQYEVIKNKK
+48 NDFKPQYEVIKNKK
-62 KYLTKLE
+62 KYLAKLE
-69 KAAKNADSVY
+69 KAAKNADKVY

-95 ADRLGIKD
+95 ADQLGIKD

-128 SADKFDAQQ
+128 SEDKFDAQQ

-173 LVVEREREI
+173 IVVEREREI
-182 EKFVTKE
+182 EKFITKE
-189 YWTIEGDFLAEKNG
+189 YWSIEGDFLPINSG
-203 DQTPFS
+203 DQNPFS
-209 ANLIRFGGS
+209 ANLIRFDS
-218 KVEIDNEQQAQN
+218 NKVEIGSEQEAAN

-240 RVSSVDKKERIRRPQ
+240 HVSSVDKKERTRKAQ

-272 FPVKKT
+272 FSVKKT

-293 EGPMGLI
+293 VGPMGLI
-300 TYMRTDSVRISEEAL
+300 TYMRTDSVRISDQAL
-315 AESRKYIMDKY
+315 SESRKYIMDKY

-333 KPNLYKVKKSAQDAH
+333 KPSLYKVKKSAQDAH
-348 EAIRPTTFDF
+348 EAIRPTSFDF
-358 SPDKIKAYLA
+358 GPDKIKAHLA

-411 VIKFEGFSKVYIE
+411 IIKFEGFSKVYIE
-424 GKEEDEQSTEDD
+424 GKEEDEQNGEDD
-436 EKKLPELSK
+436 EKKLPKLSK
-445 DQDLSLKD
+445 DQSLSLKD

-464 LRFSESSLVKELEE
+464 PRFSESTLVRELEE

-502 EKRKL
+502 ENRKL

-536 EDKLDKVEEGNI
+536 EDKLDKVEQGSI
-548 NWVELLKDFYKGFSE
+548 NWVELLKDFYKVFSQ
-563 RLLQADG
+563 RLLQAED
-570 KMRSLRRDGVPAGI
+570 KMKSLRRDGVPAGI
-584 DCDECGS
+584 DCNECG
-591 AMIIKWGKRG
+591 APMIIKWGKRG

-611 CKNAKPFHYDED
+611 CKNAKPFNYDED
-623 GNIKVIEKVQPELRN
+623 GNIKVVEKVQPELS
-638 DIFCDKCGKPMVVRQ
+638 DINCDKCGKPMVIRQ
-653 SRYGKFFGCSGYP
+653 SRYGKFYGCSGYP
-666 SCKNIKRMQT
+666 GCKNIKRMNK
-676 EKPSEEKEHEEDSSE
+676 EKPSKEKEPEDDSSDSD
-691 NENSKNKRKVITISD
+691 NTKNKRKVITISD
-706 INKEVA
+706 IN

>member
-35 IDLPKSELGVDIE
+35 IDLPKSKLGVDIE

-62 KYLTKLE
+62 KYLTKLK
-69 KAAKNADSVY
+69 KAAENAESVY

-95 ADRLGIKD
+95 ADQLGIKD

-128 SADKFDAQQ
+128 SNDRFDAQQ

-173 LVVEREREI
+173 IVVEREREI
-182 EKFVTKE
+182 EIFVTKE
-189 YWTIEGDFLAEKNG
+189 YWTIEGDFLPTNSG
-203 DQTPFS
+203 DQNPFS
-209 ANLIRFGGS
+209 ANLIRFDS
-218 KVEIDNEQQAQN
+218 NKVEIGSEQEAAN

-240 RVSSVDKKERIRRPQ
+240 HVSSVDKKERTRKAQ

-272 FPVKKT
+272 FSVKKT

-300 TYMRTDSVRISEEAL
+300 TYMRTDSVRISDQAL
-315 AESRKYIMDKY
+315 SESRKYIMDKY

-333 KPNLYKVKKSAQDAH
+333 KPNVYKVKKSAQDAH
-348 EAIRPTTFDF
+348 EAIRPTSFDF
-358 SPDKIKAYLA
+358 SPDKIKAHLA
-368 GDEFELYKLVWQRFL
+368 DDEFELYKLVWQRFL

-388 PIIYDQTSIEIKSEK
+388 SIIYDQTSIEIKSEK
-403 AAFRTTGS
+403 AEFRTTGS
-411 VIKFEGFSKVYIE
+411 IIKFEGFSKVYIE
-424 GKEEDEQSTEDD
+424 GKEEDEQNQEDD
-436 EKKLPELSK
+436 EKKLPKLSK
-445 DQDLSLKD
+445 DQSLSLKD

-464 LRFSESSLVKELEE
+464 PRFSESSLVRELEE

-502 EKRKL
+502 ENRKL

-536 EDKLDKVEEGNI
+536 EDKLDKVEQGSI
-548 NWVELLKDFYKGFSE
+548 NWVELLKDFYKGFSQ
-563 RLLQADG
+563 RLLQADD

-584 DCDECGS
+584 DCNQCGS
-591 AMIIKWGKRG
+591 PMIIKWGKRG
-601 EFLSCSKYPE
+601 EFLSCSTYPE

-623 GNIKVIEKVQPELRN
+623 GNVKVVEKVQPELS
-638 DIFCDKCGKPMVVRQ
+638 DINCDKCGKPMVIRQ
-653 SRYGKFFGCSGYP
+653 SRYGKFYGCSGYP
-666 SCKNIKRMQT
+666 GCKNIKRMNK
-676 EKPSEEKEHEEDSSE
+676 EKPSKEKEPEDDTSDSD
-691 NENSKNKRKVITISD
+691 NTKNKRKVITISD
-706 INKEVA
+706 IN

>member
-35 IDLPKSELGVDIE
+35 IDLPKNKLGVDIE
-48 NDFQPQYEVIKNKK
+48 NDFKPQYEVIKNKK
-62 KYLTKLE
+62 KYLAKLE
-69 KAAKNADSVY
+69 KAAKNADKVY

-95 ADRLGIKD
+95 ADQLGIKD

-128 SADKFDAQQ
+128 SEDKFDAQQ

-173 LVVEREREI
+173 IVVEREREI
-182 EKFVTKE
+182 EKFITKE
-189 YWTIEGDFLAEKNG
+189 YWSIEGDFLPINSG
-203 DQTPFS
+203 DQNPFS
-209 ANLIRFGGS
+209 ANLIRFDS
-218 KVEIDNEQQAQN
+218 NKVEIGSEQEAAN

-240 RVSSVDKKERIRRPQ
+240 HVSSVDKKERTRKAQ

-272 FPVKKT
+272 FSVKKT

-293 EGPMGLI
+293 VGPMGLI
-300 TYMRTDSVRISEEAL
+300 TYMRTDSVRISDQAL
-315 AESRKYIMDKY
+315 SESRKYIMDKY

-333 KPNLYKVKKSAQDAH
+333 KPSLYKVKKLAQDAH
-348 EAIRPTTFDF
+348 EAIRPTSFDF
-358 SPDKIKAYLA
+358 GPDKIKAHLA

-411 VIKFEGFSKVYIE
+411 IIKFEGFSKVYIE
-424 GKEEDEQSTEDD
+424 GKEEDEQNGEDD
-436 EKKLPELSK
+436 EKKLPKLSK
-445 DQDLSLKD
+445 DQGLSLKD

-464 LRFSESSLVKELEE
+464 PRFSESSLVRELEE

-502 EKRKL
+502 ENRKL

-536 EDKLDKVEEGNI
+536 EDKLDKVEQGSI
-548 NWVELLKDFYKGFSE
+548 NWVELLKDFYKVFSQ
-563 RLLQADG
+563 RLLQAED
-570 KMRSLRRDGVPAGI
+570 KMKSLRRDGVPAGI
-584 DCDECGS
+584 DCNECG
-591 AMIIKWGKRG
+591 APMIIKWGKRG

-611 CKNAKPFHYDED
+611 CKNAKPFNYDED
-623 GNIKVIEKVQPELRN
+623 GNIKVVEKVQPELS
-638 DIFCDKCGKPMVVRQ
+638 DINCDKCGKPMVIRQ
-653 SRYGKFFGCSGYP
+653 SRYGKFYGCSGYP
-666 SCKNIKRMQT
+666 GCKNIKRMNK
-676 EKPSEEKEHEEDSSE
+676 EKPSKEKEPEDDSSDSD
-691 NENSKNKRKVITISD
+691 NIKNKRKVITISD
-706 INKEVA
+706 IN

>member
-35 IDLPKSELGVDIE
+35 IDLPKSKLGVDID

-69 KAAKNADSVY
+69 KAAKKADSVY

-95 ADRLGIKD
+95 ADQLGIQN

-128 SADKFDAQQ
+128 SMDKFDAQQ

-189 YWTIEGDFLAEKNG
+189 YWSIEGDFLAPANG
-203 DQTPFS
+203 STGLFS
-209 ANLIRFGGS
+209 ANLVRFEGD
-218 KVEIDNEQQAQN
+218 KIEIGTEEQAQS
-230 IVNQIKNNDY
+230 VVDQIKNNDY
-240 RVSSVDKKERIRRPQ
+240 KVSSIERKERTKKAQ

-272 FPVKKT
+272 YPVKKT

-300 TYMRTDSVRISEEAL
+300 TYMRTDSVRSSDQAL
-315 AESRKYIMDKY
+315 AESRSLIKDKY
-326 GNKYLPE
+326 GDKYMPE
-333 KPNLYKVKKSAQDAH
+333 KPNQYKVKKSAQDAH
-348 EAIRPTTFDF
+348 EAIRPTSFDY
-358 SPDKIKAYLA
+358 SPEKVKTHLA
-368 GDEFELYKLVWQRFL
+368 DDEFDLYKLIWQRFL

-388 PIIYDQTSIEIKSEK
+388 PIIYDQTTIEIASDK
-403 AAFRTTGS
+403 AVFRTTGS
-411 VIKFEGFSKVYIE
+411 VIKFEGFSKVYTE
-424 GKEEDEQSTEDD
+424 GREEEEQSDEDED
-436 EKKLPELSK
+436 KKLPDLKK
-445 DQDLSLKD
+445 DQDLNLKD

-464 LRFSESSLVKELEE
+464 PRFSESSLVKELEE

-536 EDKLDKVEEGNI
+536 EDKLDKVEEGDI
-548 NWVELLKDFYKGFSE
+548 NWVELMKNFYKGFSE
-563 RLLQADG
+563 RLSVADE

-584 DCDECGS
+584 DCNECG
-591 AMIIKWGKRG
+591 APMIIKWGKRG

-623 GNIKVIEKVQPELRN
+623 GNVKVVERVEPEVSDIE
-638 DIFCDKCGKPMVVRQ
+638 CDKCGKPMVIRQ
-653 SRYGKFFGCSGYP
+653 SRYGKFYGCSGYP
-666 SCKNIKRMQT
+666 ECKNIKRMQK
-676 EKPSEEKEHEEDSSE
+676 EKPKEEKEPEDDSSE
-691 NENSKNKRKVITISD
+691 NSKSKNKRKVITVST
-706 INKEVA
+706 

>member
-35 IDLPKSELGVDIE
+35 IDLPKNKLGVDIE
-48 NDFQPQYEVIKNKK
+48 NDFKPQYEVIKNKK
-62 KYLTKLE
+62 KYLAKLE
-69 KAAKNADSVY
+69 KAAKNADKVY

-95 ADRLGIKD
+95 ADQLGIKD

-128 SADKFDAQQ
+128 SEDKFDAQQ

-173 LVVEREREI
+173 IVVERERGI
-182 EKFVTKE
+182 EKFITKE
-189 YWTIEGDFLAEKNG
+189 YWSIEGDFLPINSG
-203 DQTPFS
+203 DQNPFS
-209 ANLIRFGGS
+209 ANLIRFDS
-218 KVEIDNEQQAQN
+218 NKVEIGSEQEAAN

-240 RVSSVDKKERIRRPQ
+240 HVSSVDKKERTRKAQ

-272 FPVKKT
+272 FSVKKT

-293 EGPMGLI
+293 VGPMGLI
-300 TYMRTDSVRISEEAL
+300 TYMRTDSVRISDQAL
-315 AESRKYIMDKY
+315 SESRKYIMDKY

-333 KPNLYKVKKSAQDAH
+333 KPSLYKVKKLAQDAH
-348 EAIRPTTFDF
+348 EAIRPTSFDF
-358 SPDKIKAYLA
+358 SPDKIKTHLA

-411 VIKFEGFSKVYIE
+411 IIKFEGFSKVYIE
-424 GKEEDEQSTEDD
+424 GKEEDEQNGEDD
-436 EKKLPELSK
+436 EKKLPKISK
-445 DQDLSLKD
+445 DQSLSLKD

-464 LRFSESSLVKELEE
+464 PRFSESTLVRELEE

-502 EKRKL
+502 ENRKL

-536 EDKLDKVEEGNI
+536 EDKLDKVEQGSI
-548 NWVELLKDFYKGFSE
+548 NWVDLLKDFYKVFSQ
-563 RLLQADG
+563 RLLQAED
-570 KMRSLRRDGVPAGI
+570 KMKSLRRDGVPAGI
-584 DCDECGS
+584 DCNECG
-591 AMIIKWGKRG
+591 APMIIKWGKRG

-611 CKNAKPFHYDED
+611 CKNAKPFNYDED
-623 GNIKVIEKVQPELRN
+623 GNIKVVEKVEPELS
-638 DIFCDKCGKPMVVRQ
+638 DINCDKCGKPMVIRQ
-653 SRYGKFFGCSGYP
+653 SRYGKFYGCSGYP
-666 SCKNIKRMQT
+666 GCKNIKRMNK
-676 EKPSEEKEHEEDSSE
+676 EKPSKEKEPEDDSSDSD
-691 NENSKNKRKVITISD
+691 NIKNKRKVITISD
-706 INKEVA
+706 IN

>member
-35 IDLPKSELGVDIE
+35 IDLPKNKLGVDIE
-48 NDFQPQYEVIKNKK
+48 NDFKPQYEVIKNKK
-62 KYLTKLE
+62 KYLAKLE
-69 KAAKNADSVY
+69 KAAKNADKVY

-95 ADRLGIKD
+95 ADQLGIKD

-128 SADKFDAQQ
+128 SEDKFDAQQ

-173 LVVEREREI
+173 IVVEREREI
-182 EKFVTKE
+182 EKFITKE
-189 YWTIEGDFLAEKNG
+189 YWSIEGDFLPINSG
-203 DQTPFS
+203 DQNPFS
-209 ANLIRFGGS
+209 ANLIRFDS
-218 KVEIDNEQQAQN
+218 NKVEIGSEQEAAN

-240 RVSSVDKKERIRRPQ
+240 HVSSVDKKERTRKAQ

-272 FPVKKT
+272 FSVKKT

-293 EGPMGLI
+293 VGPMGLI
-300 TYMRTDSVRISEEAL
+300 TYMRTDSVRISDQAL
-315 AESRKYIMDKY
+315 SESRKYIMDKY

-333 KPNLYKVKKSAQDAH
+333 KPSLYKVKKLAQDAH
-348 EAIRPTTFDF
+348 EAIRPTSFDF
-358 SPDKIKAYLA
+358 SPDKIKAHLA

-411 VIKFEGFSKVYIE
+411 IIKFEGFSKVYIE
-424 GKEEDEQSTEDD
+424 GKEEDEQNGEDD
-436 EKKLPELSK
+436 EKKLPKLSK
-445 DQDLSLKD
+445 DQSLSLKD

-464 LRFSESSLVKELEE
+464 PRFSESTLVRELEE

-502 EKRKL
+502 ENRKL

-536 EDKLDKVEEGNI
+536 EDKLDKVEQGSI
-548 NWVELLKDFYKGFSE
+548 NWVDLLKDFYKVFSQ
-563 RLLQADG
+563 RLLQAED
-570 KMRSLRRDGVPAGI
+570 KMKSLRRDGVPAGI
-584 DCDECGS
+584 DCNECG
-591 AMIIKWGKRG
+591 APMIIKWGKRG

-611 CKNAKPFHYDED
+611 CKNAKPFNYDED
-623 GNIKVIEKVQPELRN
+623 GNIKVVEKVQPELS
-638 DIFCDKCGKPMVVRQ
+638 DINCDKCGKPMVIRQ
-653 SRYGKFFGCSGYP
+653 SRYGKFYGCSGYP
-666 SCKNIKRMQT
+666 GCKNIKRMNK
-676 EKPSEEKEHEEDSSE
+676 EKPSKEKEPEDDSSDSD
-691 NENSKNKRKVITISD
+691 NIKNKRKVITISD
-706 INKEVA
+706 IN

>member
-35 IDLPKSELGVDIE
+35 IDLPKSKLGVDIE

-62 KYLTKLE
+62 KYLTKLK
-69 KAAKNADSVY
+69 KAAENAESVY

-95 ADRLGIKD
+95 ADQLGIKD

-128 SADKFDAQQ
+128 SNDRFDAQQ

-173 LVVEREREI
+173 IVVEREREI

-189 YWTIEGDFLAEKNG
+189 YWTIEGDFLPANSG
-203 DQTPFS
+203 DQNPFS
-209 ANLIRFGGS
+209 ANLIRFDS
-218 KVEIDNEQQAQN
+218 NKVEIGTEQEAAN

-240 RVSSVDKKERIRRPQ
+240 HVSSVDKKERTRKAQ

-272 FPVKKT
+272 FSVKKT

-300 TYMRTDSVRISEEAL
+300 TYMRTDSVRISDQAL
-315 AESRKYIMDKY
+315 SESRKYIMDKY

-333 KPNLYKVKKSAQDAH
+333 KPNLYKVQKSAQDAH
-348 EAIRPTTFDF
+348 EAIRPTSFDF
-358 SPDKIKAYLA
+358 SPDKIKAHLA
-368 GDEFELYKLVWQRFL
+368 DDEFELYKLVWQRFL

-388 PIIYDQTSIEIKSEK
+388 SIIYDQTSIEIKSEK
-403 AAFRTTGS
+403 AEFRTTGS
-411 VIKFEGFSKVYIE
+411 IIKFEGFSKVYIE
-424 GKEEDEQSTEDD
+424 GKEEDEQNQEDD
-436 EKKLPELSK
+436 EKKLPKLSK
-445 DQDLSLKD
+445 DQSLSLKD

-464 LRFSESSLVKELEE
+464 PRFSESSLVRELEE

-502 EKRKL
+502 ENRKL

-536 EDKLDKVEEGNI
+536 EDKLDKVEQGSI
-548 NWVELLKDFYKGFSE
+548 NWVELLKDFYKGFSQ
-563 RLLQADG
+563 RLLQADD

-584 DCDECGS
+584 DCNQCGS
-591 AMIIKWGKRG
+591 PMIIKWGKRG
-601 EFLSCSKYPE
+601 EFLSCSTYPE

-623 GNIKVIEKVQPELRN
+623 GNVKVVEKVQPEVS
-638 DIFCDKCGKPMVVRQ
+638 DINCDKCGKPMVIRK
-653 SRYGKFFGCSGYP
+653 SRYGKFYGCSGYP
-666 SCKNIKRMQT
+666 GCKNIKRMNK
-676 EKPSEEKEHEEDSSE
+676 EKPYKEKEPEDDSLDSG
-691 NENSKNKRKVITISD
+691 NAKNKRKVITISD
-706 INKEVA
+706 IN

>member
-35 IDLPKSELGVDIE
+35 IDLPKNKLGVDIE
-48 NDFQPQYEVIKNKK
+48 NDFKPQYEVIKNKK
-62 KYLTKLE
+62 KYLAKLE
-69 KAAKNADSVY
+69 KAAKNADKVY

-95 ADRLGIKD
+95 ADQLGIKD

-128 SADKFDAQQ
+128 SEDKFDAQQ

-173 LVVEREREI
+173 IVVEREREI
-182 EKFVTKE
+182 EKFITKE
-189 YWTIEGDFLAEKNG
+189 YWSIEGDFLPINSG
-203 DQTPFS
+203 DQNPFS
-209 ANLIRFGGS
+209 ANLIRFDS
-218 KVEIDNEQQAQN
+218 NKVEIGSEQEAAN

-240 RVSSVDKKERIRRPQ
+240 HVSSVDKKERTRKAQ

-272 FPVKKT
+272 FSVKKT

-293 EGPMGLI
+293 VGPMGLI
-300 TYMRTDSVRISEEAL
+300 TYMRTDSVRISDQAL
-315 AESRKYIMDKY
+315 SESRKYIMDKY

-333 KPNLYKVKKSAQDAH
+333 KPSLYKVKKSAQDAH
-348 EAIRPTTFDF
+348 EAIRPTSFDF
-358 SPDKIKAYLA
+358 SPDKIKAHLA

-411 VIKFEGFSKVYIE
+411 IIKFEGFSKVYIE
-424 GKEEDEQSTEDD
+424 GKEEDEQNGEDD
-436 EKKLPELSK
+436 EKKLPKLSK
-445 DQDLSLKD
+445 DQSLSLKD

-464 LRFSESSLVKELEE
+464 PRFSESTLVRELEE

-502 EKRKL
+502 ENRKL

-536 EDKLDKVEEGNI
+536 EDKLDKVEQGSI
-548 NWVELLKDFYKGFSE
+548 NWVDLLKDFYKVFSQ
-563 RLLQADG
+563 RLLQAED
-570 KMRSLRRDGVPAGI
+570 KMKSLRRDGVPAGI
-584 DCDECGS
+584 DCNECG
-591 AMIIKWGKRG
+591 APMIIKWGKRG

-611 CKNAKPFHYDED
+611 CKNAKPFNYDED
-623 GNIKVIEKVQPELRN
+623 GNIKVVEKVEPELS
-638 DIFCDKCGKPMVVRQ
+638 DINCDKCGKPMVIRQ
-653 SRYGKFFGCSGYP
+653 SRYGKFYGCSGYP
-666 SCKNIKRMQT
+666 GCKNIKRMNK
-676 EKPSEEKEHEEDSSE
+676 EKPSKEKEPEDDSSDSD
-691 NENSKNKRKVITISD
+691 NTKNKRKVITISD
-706 INKEVA
+706 IN

>member
-35 IDLPKSELGVDIE
+35 IDLPKNKLGVDIE
-48 NDFQPQYEVIKNKK
+48 NDFKPQYEVIKNKK
-62 KYLTKLE
+62 KYLAKLE
-69 KAAKNADSVY
+69 KAAKNADKVY

-95 ADRLGIKD
+95 ADQLGIKD

-109 IHEITEKAIKESIN
+109 IHEITEKTIKESIN

-128 SADKFDAQQ
+128 SNDKFDAQQ

-182 EKFVTKE
+182 EKFVTRE
-189 YWTIEGDFLAEKNG
+189 YWTVEGDFLPASNG
-203 DQTPFS
+203 DQSPFS
-209 ANLIRFGGS
+209 ANLIRFEGN
-218 KVEIDNEQQAQN
+218 KVEIGNEEEAQN
-230 IVNQIKNNDY
+230 IVSQIKNNDY
-240 RVSSVDKKERIRRPQ
+240 CVFSVDKKERARRPQ

-260 STLQQEASRKLR
+260 STLQQEASRKLI

-300 TYMRTDSVRISEEAL
+300 TYMRTDSVRISEQAL
-315 AESRKYIMDKY
+315 TDSRKYIMDKY
-326 GNKYLPE
+326 GDKYLPD
-333 KPNLYKVKKSAQDAH
+333 KPNLYKVNKSAQDAH
-348 EAIRPTTFDF
+348 EAIRPTAFDF
-358 SPDKIKAYLA
+358 SPEKIKTHLS

-383 ASQMT
+383 ASQMN
-388 PIIYDQTSIEIKSEK
+388 PVIYDQTSIEIKSEK

-424 GKEEDEQSTEDD
+424 GKEEDELSNEDD

-464 LRFSESSLVKELEE
+464 PRFSESSLVKELEE

-502 EKRKL
+502 ERRKL
-507 KPTVLGKSVN
+507 KPTMLGKSVN
-517 DMLIDGFPEILD
+517 DMLIEGFPEILD

-536 EDKLDKVEEGNI
+536 EDKLDQVEEGSI
-548 NWVELLKDFYKGFSE
+548 NWVDLLKDFYKGFSE
-563 RLLQADG
+563 RLSQADD

-584 DCDECGS
+584 DCNECGS
-591 AMIIKWGKRG
+591 PMIIKWGKRG
-601 EFLSCSKYPE
+601 EFLSCSTYPE
-611 CKNAKPFHYDED
+611 CKNAKPFNYDED
-623 GNIKVIEKVQPELRN
+623 GNIKVVEKVEPEVRN
-638 DIFCDKCGKPMVVRQ
+638 DIVCDKCGKPMVVRQ
-653 SRYGKFFGCSGYP
+653 SRYGKFFGCSDYP
-666 SCKNIKRMQT
+666 GCKNIKRMQR
-676 EKPSEEKEHEEDSSE
+676 EKPTQDKEPDDDSSD
-691 NENSKNKRKVITISD
+691 NGNTKNKRKVITIS
-706 INKEVA
+706 I

>member
-1 MAKSLVIVESP
+1 MAKSLIIVESP

-35 IDLPKSELGVDIE
+35 IDLPKSKLGVDIE

-62 KYLTKLE
+62 KYLTKLK
-69 KAAKNADSVY
+69 KAAENADNIY

-95 ADRLGIKD
+95 ADQLGIKD
-103 KSYRIL
+103 KAYRIL

-128 SADKFDAQQ
+128 SNDRFDAQQ

-173 LVVEREREI
+173 IVVEREREI
-182 EKFVTKE
+182 EKFITKE
-189 YWTIEGDFLAEKNG
+189 YWSIEGDFLPTNSG
-203 DQTPFS
+203 DQNPFS
-209 ANLIRFGGS
+209 ANLIRFDS
-218 KVEIDNEQQAQN
+218 NKVEIGSEQEAAN

-240 RVSSVDKKERIRRPQ
+240 HVSSVDKKERTRKAQ

-272 FPVKKT
+272 FSVKKT

-300 TYMRTDSVRISEEAL
+300 TYMRTDSVRISDQAL
-315 AESRKYIMDKY
+315 SESRKYIMDKY

-333 KPNLYKVKKSAQDAH
+333 KPSLYKVKKSAQDAH
-348 EAIRPTTFDF
+348 EAIRPTSFDF
-358 SPDKIKAYLA
+358 SPDKIKAHLA

-403 AAFRTTGS
+403 VAFRTTGS
-411 VIKFEGFSKVYIE
+411 IIKFEGFSKVYIE
-424 GKEEDEQSTEDD
+424 GKEEDEQNGEDD
-436 EKKLPELSK
+436 EKKLPKLSK
-445 DQDLSLKD
+445 DQSLSLKD

-464 LRFSESSLVKELEE
+464 PRFSESTLVRELEE

-502 EKRKL
+502 DNRKL

-536 EDKLDKVEEGNI
+536 EDKLDKVEQGRI
-548 NWVELLKDFYKGFSE
+548 NWVELLKDFYKVFSQ
-563 RLLQADG
+563 RLLQAED

-584 DCDECGS
+584 DCNQCGS
-591 AMIIKWGKRG
+591 PMIIKWGKRG
-601 EFLSCSKYPE
+601 EFLSCSTYPE

-623 GNIKVIEKVQPELRN
+623 GNIKVVEKVQPELS
-638 DIFCDKCGKPMVVRQ
+638 DINCDKCGKPMVIRQ
-653 SRYGKFFGCSGYP
+653 SRYGKFYGCSGYP
-666 SCKNIKRMQT
+666 GCKNIKRMNK
-676 EKPSEEKEHEEDSSE
+676 EKPSKEKEPEDDSLDSG
-691 NENSKNKRKVITISD
+691 NAKNKRKVITISD
-706 INKEVA
+706 IN

>member
-35 IDLPKSELGVDIE
+35 IDLPKNKLGVDIE
-48 NDFQPQYEVIKNKK
+48 NDFKPQYEVIKNKK
-62 KYLTKLE
+62 KYLAKLE
-69 KAAKNADSVY
+69 KAAKNADKVY

-95 ADRLGIKD
+95 ADQLGIKD

-128 SADKFDAQQ
+128 SEDKFDAQQ

-173 LVVEREREI
+173 IVVEREREI
-182 EKFVTKE
+182 EKFITKE
-189 YWTIEGDFLAEKNG
+189 YWSIEGDFLPINSG
-203 DQTPFS
+203 DQNPFS
-209 ANLIRFGGS
+209 ANLIRFDS
-218 KVEIDNEQQAQN
+218 NKVEIGSEQEAAN

-240 RVSSVDKKERIRRPQ
+240 HVSSVDKKERTRKAQ

-272 FPVKKT
+272 FSVKKT

-293 EGPMGLI
+293 VGPMGLI
-300 TYMRTDSVRISEEAL
+300 TYMRTDSVRISDQAL
-315 AESRKYIMDKY
+315 SESRKYIMDKY

-333 KPNLYKVKKSAQDAH
+333 KPSLYKVKKLAQDAH
-348 EAIRPTTFDF
+348 EAIRPTSFDF
-358 SPDKIKAYLA
+358 SPDKIKTHLA

-411 VIKFEGFSKVYIE
+411 IIKFEGFSKVYIE
-424 GKEEDEQSTEDD
+424 GKEEDEQNGEDD
-436 EKKLPELSK
+436 EKKLPKLSK
-445 DQDLSLKD
+445 DQGLSLKD

-464 LRFSESSLVKELEE
+464 PRFSESTLVRELEE

-502 EKRKL
+502 ENRKL

-536 EDKLDKVEEGNI
+536 EDKLDKVEQGSI
-548 NWVELLKDFYKGFSE
+548 NWVDLLKDFYKVFSQ
-563 RLLQADG
+563 RLLQAED
-570 KMRSLRRDGVPAGI
+570 KMKSLRRDGVPAGI
-584 DCDECGS
+584 DCNECG
-591 AMIIKWGKRG
+591 APMIIKWGKRG

-611 CKNAKPFHYDED
+611 CKNAKPFNYDED
-623 GNIKVIEKVQPELRN
+623 GNIKVVEKVQPELS
-638 DIFCDKCGKPMVVRQ
+638 DINCDKCGKPMVIRQ
-653 SRYGKFFGCSGYP
+653 SRYGKFYGCSGYP
-666 SCKNIKRMQT
+666 GCKNIKRMNK
-676 EKPSEEKEHEEDSSE
+676 EKPSKEKEPEDDSSDSD
-691 NENSKNKRKVITISD
+691 NIKNKRKVITISD
-706 INKEVA
+706 IN

>member
-35 IDLPKSELGVDIE
+35 VDLPKNKLGVDIE
-48 NDFQPQYEVIKNKK
+48 NDFKPQYEVIKNKK
-62 KYLTKLE
+62 KYLAKLE
-69 KAAKNADSVY
+69 KAAKNADKVY

-95 ADRLGIKD
+95 ADQLGIKD

-128 SADKFDAQQ
+128 SEDKFDAQQ

-173 LVVEREREI
+173 IVVEREREI
-182 EKFVTKE
+182 EKFITKE
-189 YWTIEGDFLAEKNG
+189 YWSIEGDFLPINSG
-203 DQTPFS
+203 DQNPFS
-209 ANLIRFGGS
+209 ANLIRFDS
-218 KVEIDNEQQAQN
+218 NKVEIGSEQEAAN

-240 RVSSVDKKERIRRPQ
+240 HVSSVDKKERTRKAQ

-272 FPVKKT
+272 FSVKKT

-293 EGPMGLI
+293 VGPMGLI
-300 TYMRTDSVRISEEAL
+300 TYMRTDSVRISDQAL
-315 AESRKYIMDKY
+315 SESRKYIMDKY

-333 KPNLYKVKKSAQDAH
+333 KPSLYKVKKLAQDAH
-348 EAIRPTTFDF
+348 EAIRPTSFDF
-358 SPDKIKAYLA
+358 GPDKIKAHLA

-411 VIKFEGFSKVYIE
+411 IIKFEGFSKVYIE
-424 GKEEDEQSTEDD
+424 GKEEDEQNGEDD
-436 EKKLPELSK
+436 EKKLPKISK
-445 DQDLSLKD
+445 DQSLSLKD

-464 LRFSESSLVKELEE
+464 PRFSESTLVRELEE

-502 EKRKL
+502 ENRKL

-536 EDKLDKVEEGNI
+536 EDKLDKVEQGSI
-548 NWVELLKDFYKGFSE
+548 NWVDLLKDFYKVFSQ
-563 RLLQADG
+563 RLLQAED
-570 KMRSLRRDGVPAGI
+570 KMKSLRRDGVPAGI
-584 DCDECGS
+584 DCNECG
-591 AMIIKWGKRG
+591 APMIIKWGKRG

-611 CKNAKPFHYDED
+611 CKNAKPFNYDED
-623 GNIKVIEKVQPELRN
+623 GNIKVVEKVQPELS
-638 DIFCDKCGKPMVVRQ
+638 DINCDKCGKPMVIRQ
-653 SRYGKFFGCSGYP
+653 SRYGKFYGCSGYP
-666 SCKNIKRMQT
+666 GCKNIKRMNK
-676 EKPSEEKEHEEDSSE
+676 EKPSKEKEPEDDSSDSD
-691 NENSKNKRKVITISD
+691 NTKNKRKVITISD
-706 INKEVA
+706 IN

>member
-35 IDLPKSELGVDIE
+35 IDLPKNKLGVDIE
-48 NDFQPQYEVIKNKK
+48 NDFKPQYEVIKNKK
-62 KYLTKLE
+62 KYLAKLE
-69 KAAKNADSVY
+69 KAAKNADKVY

-95 ADRLGIKD
+95 ADQLGIKD

-128 SADKFDAQQ
+128 SEDKFDAQQ

-173 LVVEREREI
+173 IVVEREREI
-182 EKFVTKE
+182 EKFITKE
-189 YWTIEGDFLAEKNG
+189 YWSIEGDFLPINSG
-203 DQTPFS
+203 DQNPFS
-209 ANLIRFGGS
+209 ANLIRFDS
-218 KVEIDNEQQAQN
+218 NKVEIGSEQEAAN

-240 RVSSVDKKERIRRPQ
+240 HVSSVDKKERTRKAQ

-272 FPVKKT
+272 FSVKKT

-293 EGPMGLI
+293 VGPMGLI
-300 TYMRTDSVRISEEAL
+300 TYMRTDSVRISDQAL
-315 AESRKYIMDKY
+315 SESRKYIMDKY

-333 KPNLYKVKKSAQDAH
+333 KPSLYKVKKLAQDAH
-348 EAIRPTTFDF
+348 EAIRPTSFDF
-358 SPDKIKAYLA
+358 SPDKIKAHLA

-411 VIKFEGFSKVYIE
+411 IIKFEGFSKVYIE
-424 GKEEDEQSTEDD
+424 GKEEDEQNGEDD
-436 EKKLPELSK
+436 EKKLPKLSK
-445 DQDLSLKD
+445 DQGLSLKD

-464 LRFSESSLVKELEE
+464 PRFSESSLVRELEE

-502 EKRKL
+502 ENRKL

-536 EDKLDKVEEGNI
+536 EDKLDKVEQGSI
-548 NWVELLKDFYKGFSE
+548 NWVDLLKDFYKVFSQ
-563 RLLQADG
+563 RLLQAED
-570 KMRSLRRDGVPAGI
+570 KMKSLRRDGVPAGI
-584 DCDECGS
+584 DCNECG
-591 AMIIKWGKRG
+591 APMIIKWGKRG

-611 CKNAKPFHYDED
+611 CKNAKPFNYDED
-623 GNIKVIEKVQPELRN
+623 GNIKVVEKVQPELS
-638 DIFCDKCGKPMVVRQ
+638 DINCDKCGKPMVIRQ
-653 SRYGKFFGCSGYP
+653 SRYGKFYGCSGYP
-666 SCKNIKRMQT
+666 GCKNIKRMNK
-676 EKPSEEKEHEEDSSE
+676 EKPS
-691 NENSKNKRKVITISD
+691 
-706 INKEVA
+706 

>member
-35 IDLPKSELGVDIE
+35 IDLPKNKLGVDIE
-48 NDFQPQYEVIKNKK
+48 NDFKPQYEVIKNKK
-62 KYLTKLE
+62 KYLAKLE
-69 KAAKNADSVY
+69 KAAKNADKVY

-95 ADRLGIKD
+95 ADQLGIKD

-128 SADKFDAQQ
+128 SEDKFDAQQ

-173 LVVEREREI
+173 IVVEREREI
-182 EKFVTKE
+182 EKFITKE
-189 YWTIEGDFLAEKNG
+189 YWSIEGDFLPINSG
-203 DQTPFS
+203 DQNPFS
-209 ANLIRFGGS
+209 ANLIRFDS
-218 KVEIDNEQQAQN
+218 NKVEIGSEQEAAN

-240 RVSSVDKKERIRRPQ
+240 HVSSVDKKERTRKAQ

-272 FPVKKT
+272 FSVKKT

-293 EGPMGLI
+293 VGPMGLI
-300 TYMRTDSVRISEEAL
+300 TYMRTDSVRISDQAL
-315 AESRKYIMDKY
+315 SESRKYIMDKY

-333 KPNLYKVKKSAQDAH
+333 KPSLYKVKKLAQDAH
-348 EAIRPTTFDF
+348 EAIRPTSFDF
-358 SPDKIKAYLA
+358 GPDKIKAHLA

-411 VIKFEGFSKVYIE
+411 IIKFEGFSKVYIE
-424 GKEEDEQSTEDD
+424 GKEEDEQNGEDD
-436 EKKLPELSK
+436 EKKLPKISK
-445 DQDLSLKD
+445 DQSLSLKD

-464 LRFSESSLVKELEE
+464 PRFSESTLVRELEE

-502 EKRKL
+502 ENRKL

-536 EDKLDKVEEGNI
+536 EDKLDKVEQGSI
-548 NWVELLKDFYKGFSE
+548 NWVDLLKDFYKVFSQ
-563 RLLQADG
+563 RLLQAED
-570 KMRSLRRDGVPAGI
+570 KMKSLRRDGVPAGI
-584 DCDECGS
+584 DCNECG
-591 AMIIKWGKRG
+591 APMIIKWGKRG

-611 CKNAKPFHYDED
+611 CKNAKPFNYDED
-623 GNIKVIEKVQPELRN
+623 GNIKVVEKVQPELS
-638 DIFCDKCGKPMVVRQ
+638 DINCDKCGKPMVIRQ
-653 SRYGKFFGCSGYP
+653 SRYGKFYGCSGYP
-666 SCKNIKRMQT
+666 GCKNIKRMNK
-676 EKPSEEKEHEEDSSE
+676 EKPSKEKEPEDDSSDSD
-691 NENSKNKRKVITISD
+691 NTKNKRKVITISD
-706 INKEVA
+706 IN

>member
-35 IDLPKSELGVDIE
+35 IDLPKNKLGVDIE
-48 NDFQPQYEVIKNKK
+48 NDFKPQYEVIKNKK
-62 KYLTKLE
+62 KYLAKLE
-69 KAAKNADSVY
+69 KAAKNADKVY

-95 ADRLGIKD
+95 ADQLGIKD

-128 SADKFDAQQ
+128 SEDKFDAQQ

-173 LVVEREREI
+173 IVVEREREI
-182 EKFVTKE
+182 EKFITKE
-189 YWTIEGDFLAEKNG
+189 YWSIEGDFLPINSG
-203 DQTPFS
+203 DQNPFS
-209 ANLIRFGGS
+209 ANLIRFDS
-218 KVEIDNEQQAQN
+218 NKVEIGSEQEAAN

-240 RVSSVDKKERIRRPQ
+240 HVSSVDKKERTRKAQ

-272 FPVKKT
+272 FSVKKT

-293 EGPMGLI
+293 VGPMGLI
-300 TYMRTDSVRISEEAL
+300 TYMRTDSVRISDQAL
-315 AESRKYIMDKY
+315 SESRKYIMDKY

-333 KPNLYKVKKSAQDAH
+333 KPSLYKVKKLAQDAH
-348 EAIRPTTFDF
+348 EAIRPTSFDF
-358 SPDKIKAYLA
+358 GPDKIKAHLA

-411 VIKFEGFSKVYIE
+411 IIKFEGFSKVYIE
-424 GKEEDEQSTEDD
+424 GKEEDEQNGEDD
-436 EKKLPELSK
+436 EKKLPKISK
-445 DQDLSLKD
+445 DRSLSLKD

-464 LRFSESSLVKELEE
+464 PRFSESTLVRELEE

-502 EKRKL
+502 ENRKL

-536 EDKLDKVEEGNI
+536 EDKLDKVEQGSI
-548 NWVELLKDFYKGFSE
+548 NWVDLLKDFYKVFSQ
-563 RLLQADG
+563 RLLQAED
-570 KMRSLRRDGVPAGI
+570 KMKSLRRDGVPAGI
-584 DCDECGS
+584 DCNECG
-591 AMIIKWGKRG
+591 APMIIKWGKRG

-611 CKNAKPFHYDED
+611 CKNAKPFNYDED
-623 GNIKVIEKVQPELRN
+623 GNIKVVEKVQPELS
-638 DIFCDKCGKPMVVRQ
+638 DINCDKCGKPMVIRQ
-653 SRYGKFFGCSGYP
+653 SRYGKFYGCSGYP
-666 SCKNIKRMQT
+666 GCKNIKRMNK
-676 EKPSEEKEHEEDSSE
+676 EKPSKEKEPEDDSSDSD
-691 NENSKNKRKVITISD
+691 NIKNKRKVITISD
-706 INKEVA
+706 IN

>member
-35 IDLPKSELGVDIE
+35 IDLPKNKLGVDIE
-48 NDFQPQYEVIKNKK
+48 NDFKPQYEVIKNKK
-62 KYLTKLE
+62 KYLAKLE
-69 KAAKNADSVY
+69 KAAKNADKVY

-95 ADRLGIKD
+95 ADQLGIKD

-128 SADKFDAQQ
+128 SEDKFDAQQ

-173 LVVEREREI
+173 IVVEREREI
-182 EKFVTKE
+182 EKFITKE
-189 YWTIEGDFLAEKNG
+189 YWSIEGDFLPINSG
-203 DQTPFS
+203 DQNPFS
-209 ANLIRFGGS
+209 ANLIRFDS
-218 KVEIDNEQQAQN
+218 NKVEIGSEQEAAN

-240 RVSSVDKKERIRRPQ
+240 HVSSVDKKERTRKAQ

-272 FPVKKT
+272 FSVKKT

-293 EGPMGLI
+293 VGPMGLI
-300 TYMRTDSVRISEEAL
+300 TYMRTDSVRISDQAL
-315 AESRKYIMDKY
+315 SESRKYIMDKY

-333 KPNLYKVKKSAQDAH
+333 KPSLYKVKKLAQDAH
-348 EAIRPTTFDF
+348 EAIRPTSFDF
-358 SPDKIKAYLA
+358 GPDKIKAHLA

-411 VIKFEGFSKVYIE
+411 IIKFEGFSKVYIE
-424 GKEEDEQSTEDD
+424 GKEEDEQNGEDD
-436 EKKLPELSK
+436 EKKLPKLSK
-445 DQDLSLKD
+445 DQGLSLKD

-464 LRFSESSLVKELEE
+464 PRFSESTLVRELEE

-502 EKRKL
+502 ENRKL

-536 EDKLDKVEEGNI
+536 EDKLDKVEQGSI
-548 NWVELLKDFYKGFSE
+548 NWVDLLKDFYKVFSQ
-563 RLLQADG
+563 RLLQAED
-570 KMRSLRRDGVPAGI
+570 KMKSLRRDGVPAGI
-584 DCDECGS
+584 DCNECG
-591 AMIIKWGKRG
+591 APMIIKWGKRG

-611 CKNAKPFHYDED
+611 CKNAKPFNYDED
-623 GNIKVIEKVQPELRN
+623 GNIKVVEKVQPELS
-638 DIFCDKCGKPMVVRQ
+638 DINCDKCGKPMVIRQ
-653 SRYGKFFGCSGYP
+653 SRYGKFYGCSGYP
-666 SCKNIKRMQT
+666 GCKNIKRMNK
-676 EKPSEEKEHEEDSSE
+676 EKPSKEKEPEDDSSDSD
-691 NENSKNKRKVITISD
+691 NIKNKRKVITISD
-706 INKEVA
+706 IN

>member
-1 MAKSLVIVESP
+1 MPKSLVIVESP

-21 LGKDFSVEA
+21 LGKDFTVEA

-35 IDLPKSELGVDIE
+35 IDLPKSKLGVDIE

-62 KYLTKLE
+62 KYLTKLQ
-69 KAAKNADSVY
+69 KAAQKADSVY

-95 ADRLGIKD
+95 ADQLGIQD

-128 SADKFDAQQ
+128 SMDRFDAQQ

-173 LVVEREREI
+173 IVVEREREI

-189 YWTIEGDFLAEKNG
+189 YWSIEGDFIAEQNG
-203 DQTPFS
+203 KSAFS
-209 ANLIRFGGS
+209 ANLVRFDGD
-218 KVEIDNEQQAQN
+218 KIEIGTEDQAQS
-230 IVNQIKNNDY
+230 IANQIKNNDY
-240 RVSSVDKKERIRRPQ
+240 KVSSIEKKERTRKAQ

-272 FPVKKT
+272 YPVKKT

-293 EGPMGLI
+293 DGPMGLI
-300 TYMRTDSVRISEEAL
+300 TYMRTDSVRISDQAL
-315 AESRKYIMDKY
+315 AESRSLIKDKY
-326 GNKYLPE
+326 GDKFLPE
-333 KPNLYKVKKSAQDAH
+333 KPNQYKVKKSAQDAH
-348 EAIRPTTFDF
+348 EAIRPTSFEY
-358 SPDKIKAYLA
+358 SPEKVKAHLA
-368 GDEFELYKLVWQRFL
+368 DDEFELYKLIWQRFL

-388 PIIYDQTSIEIKSEK
+388 PIVYDQTSIEISSDK
-403 AAFRTTGS
+403 ATFRTTGS
-411 VIKFEGFSKVYIE
+411 VIKFEGFSKVYTE
-424 GKEEDEQSTEDD
+424 GKEEEEEQSDD
-436 EKKLPELSK
+436 EDKKLPDIKK
-445 DQDLSLKD
+445 DQDVNLKD

-464 LRFSESSLVKELEE
+464 PRFSESSLVKELEE

-502 EKRKL
+502 EQRKL

-517 DMLIDGFPEILD
+517 DMLIDGFPEIMD
-529 VKFTADM
+529 IKFTADM
-536 EDKLDKVEEGNI
+536 EDRLDKVEDGDI
-548 NWVELLKDFYKGFSE
+548 NWVELMKNFYKGFSE
-563 RLLQADG
+563 RLSVADE

-584 DCDECGS
+584 DCNECG
-591 AMIIKWGKRG
+591 APMIIKWGKRG

-623 GNIKVIEKVQPELRN
+623 GNVKVVEKVEPEVS
-638 DIFCDKCGKPMVVRQ
+638 DIECDKCGKPMVIRQ
-653 SRYGKFFGCSGYP
+653 SRYGKFYGCSGYP
-666 SCKNIKRMQT
+666 ECKNIKRMQK
-676 EKPSEEKEHEEDSSE
+676 EKASEKKEAQDDDAEESK
-691 NENSKNKRKVITISD
+691 SKNKRKVITVST
-706 INKEVA
+706 